1 VTALRKDLIREIKNS
16 KNRFLSIAI
25 LIALAVAFLSGLK
38 ATAPDMKNT
47 GDEYLDKQQLMD
59 IQVLSTLGLTKG
71 DIKALGAQDNIE
83 RAVGAYCIDA
93 WAGDLVAK
101 AYSIT
106 DGMNLLTVTSGRMP
120 ESPDECIVDKNL
132 LEKMKISVGD
142 SITIDPSDD
151 YEDCL
156 THKNFTIV
164 GTAVSP
170 YYISVERGSASI
182 GSGNVRAYV
191 YLPEGAFDLDYYT
204 VAYAKVKGAQELTA
218 FTDEYDDYIDDV
230 MDSLKDFGDRRAKLR
245 YDDII
250 DEAQGKI
257 DDAQKELDDKEK
269 EADEK
274 LSDAEQELKDA
285 RRKLDKGWREYRDG
299 KKELEESL
307 PKLCDAECELAD
319 ARQELIEGEQEY
331 QKGLDEY
338 NFGYAQYAENKR
350 KLDAAKAQLDAA
362 KQQLDAAKQI
372 PDQIAKLEGDI
383 TALEAQKKLL
393 DPNDQEYKAIEARIT
408 ELSAKKAALVSAS
421 MSDTEIAA
429 AQAKIDAGMAEYNA
443 GKQELDAA
451 KAQLDAAK
459 KKLDEGY
466 EELQDGKR
474 KYREGVEELQ
484 DGWKKYYEGIDELPK
499 AYKKLKDGEKEYA
512 DGLEEYEDA
521 KREAEEKIAD
531 AKKKLADARRKVAD
545 IETCKWYILSRGYNP
560 GYTGFGQDAD
570 RMANLASVFPVIFF
584 LVAALVCLTTMTRM
598 VEEQRTQ
605 IGLMKALGYGRWDI
619 SKKYLCYGLF
629 PSLAGS
635 LLGIIIGH
643 IVFPT
648 MIYVS
653 YQIMYEMPNI
663 RLSLYPGICIWATI
677 AAVACTTLSTLWAC
691 ISTLTDSP
699 ANLMRPKAP
708 KAGRRVL
715 LEKIPFIWK
724 KLSFTSKVTVRN
736 LFRYKK
742 RFFMSVIGIAGS
754 GALLVTAFGLND
766 SIIEK
771 QFGDIWQMDV
781 QAYVYEAMPL
791 ADMQELLGKNPANDD
806 FDSVMFCLDSQM
818 ECKNGGRSQ
827 SGVHLLGV
835 ESAGSMAGRINLHNG
850 GAPVTLD
857 DSGVVVTAKL
867 AETLSIKAG
876 DEINMR
882 TGGEDHLMRVIG
894 VADNYVYHYVYITAA
909 YYETVF
915 GKAMQ
920 YNGFMGNL
928 KDGLTDET
936 MDAMSTQL
944 LSDSRMYTVRTIGSI
959 YDSVWDSLS
968 ILNYVVLVLILGS
981 GMLTFVVMLNLT
993 NINIGERMR
1002 ELATLR
1008 VLGFYDK
1015 EMYAYIF
1022 RENNALSVIGAF
1034 VGLVFGKIMHLFVI
1048 RTCEVDM
1055 VMFVRSAKPLSY
1067 VYAFAL
1073 TIAFSLIVNLLMRP
1087 KVRAIDMV
1095 ESLKSAE

>member
-1 VTALRKDLIREIKNS
+1 MNALTLKNLLREIKRTFT
-16 KNRFLSIAI
+16 KFLSIFAI
-25 LIALAVAFLSGLK
+25 CALGVAFFAGIR
-38 ATAPDMKNT
+38 ATSPDMKEAGDRLYNT
-47 GDEYLDKQQLMD
+47 YNLSD
-59 IQVLSTLGLTKG
+59 ISVISTSGLT
-71 DIKALGAQDNIE
+71 ADNIRDLE
-83 RAVGAYCIDA
+83 SIEGIQAVRASLFVDAMARGTGEKEKNLRLYSMPIKLKSEYAPLIDLIPDY
-93 WAGDLVAK
+93 GIDTSPE
-101 AYSIT
+101 YE
-106 DGMNLLTVTSGRMP
+106 MNGVEIVSGRMP
-120 ESPDECIVDKNL
+120 LN
-132 LEKMKISVGD
+132 
-142 SITIDPSDD
+142 
-151 YEDCL
+151 
-156 THKNFTIV
+156 
-164 GTAVSP
+164 
-170 YYISVERGSASI
+170 
-182 GSGNVRAYV
+182 
-191 YLPEGAFDLDYYT
+191 
-204 VAYAKVKGAQELTA
+204 
-218 FTDEYDDYIDDV
+218 
-230 MDSLKDFGDRRAKLR
+230 
-245 YDDII
+245 
-250 DEAQGKI
+250 
-257 DDAQKELDDKEK
+257 
-269 EADEK
+269 
-274 LSDAEQELKDA
+274 
-285 RRKLDKGWREYRDG
+285 
-299 KKELEESL
+299 
-307 PKLCDAECELAD
+307 
-319 ARQELIEGEQEY
+319 
-331 QKGLDEY
+331 
-338 NFGYAQYAENKR
+338 
-350 KLDAAKAQLDAA
+350 
-362 KQQLDAAKQI
+362 
-372 PDQIAKLEGDI
+372 
-383 TALEAQKKLL
+383 
-393 DPNDQEYKAIEARIT
+393 
-408 ELSAKKAALVSAS
+408 
-421 MSDTEIAA
+421 DTEIALDNTLEGSLVK
-429 AQAKIDAGMAEYNA
+429 QLGDEITLTTAGGSVTLRVVGFIRSPMYISLFERGTSSIGNGTSDGFAYASGNA
-443 GKQELDAA
+443 ISSLGTKLPVMSLLNTYYTRADIVISGK
-451 KAQLDAAK
+451 
-459 KKLDEGY
+459 EG
-466 EELQDGKR
+466 LS
-474 KYREGVEELQ
+474 
-484 DGWKKYYEGIDELPK
+484 
-499 AYKKLKDGEKEYA
+499 AYSD
-512 DGLEEYEDA
+512 EYEALVNEVTD
-521 KREAEEKIAD
+521 R
-531 AKKKLADARRKVAD
+531 
-545 IETCKWYILSRGYNP
+545 IEDYASTQSGTWYIQGRSGNP
-560 GYTGFGQDAD
+560 GYSDYSENTD
-570 RMANLASVFPVIFF
+570 RIAAVGDVFPLIFF
-584 LVAALVCLTTMTRM
+584 IVAALVCLTTMTRM
-598 VEEQRTQ
+598 VEEQRIEMGT
-605 IGLMKALGYGRWDI
+605 MKALGYGGWQI
-619 SKKYLCYGLF
+619 AMKY
-629 PSLAGS
+629 A
-635 LLGIIIGH
+635 
-643 IVFPT
+643 
-648 MIYVS
+648 S
-653 YQIMYEMPNI
+653 YAM
-663 RLSLYPGICIWATI
+663 S
-677 AAVACTTLSTLWAC
+677 AC
-691 ISTLTDSP
+691 ISGGVVGAIIGFKLFPYVIMKGYSIMYYLGKLETPYRADIAFMAIAAMAVCTAAATFSACYASLKEVP
-699 ANLMRPKAP
+699 ATLMRPKAP

-766 SIIEK
+766 SIFGIIEK

-894 VADNYVYHYVYITAA
+894 IADNYVYHYVYITAA

-915 GKAMQ
+915 GKTMQ

-936 MDAMSTQL
+936 MDAMSSQL

-1015 EMYAYIF
+1015 EMYDYIF

-1073 TIAFSLIVNLLMRP
+1073 TIVFSLIVNLLMRP

>member
-1 VTALRKDLIREIKNS
+1 MNALTLKNLLREIKRTFT
-16 KNRFLSIAI
+16 KFLSIFAI
-25 LIALAVAFLSGLK
+25 CALGVAFFAGIR
-38 ATAPDMKNT
+38 ATSPDMKEAGDRLYNT
-47 GDEYLDKQQLMD
+47 YNLSD
-59 IQVLSTLGLTKG
+59 ISVISTSGLT
-71 DIKALGAQDNIE
+71 ADNIRDLE
-83 RAVGAYCIDA
+83 SIEGIRAVRASLFVDAMARGTGEKEKNLRLYSMPIKLKSEYAPLIDLIPDY
-93 WAGDLVAK
+93 GIDTSPE
-101 AYSIT
+101 YE
-106 DGMNLLTVTSGRMP
+106 MNGVEIVSGRMP
-120 ESPDECIVDKNL
+120 LNDTETALDYTLEGSLVKQLGDEITLTTSGGTVMLRVVGFIRSP
-132 LEKMKISVGD
+132 M
-142 SITIDPSDD
+142 
-151 YEDCL
+151 
-156 THKNFTIV
+156 
-164 GTAVSP
+164 
-170 YYISVERGSASI
+170 YISMFERGTSSI
-182 GSGNVRAYV
+182 GNGTSDGFAYASGNAISSLGTK
-191 YLPEGAFDLDYYT
+191 LPVMSLLNTYYT
-204 VAYAKVKGAQELTA
+204 RADIVISGKEGLSAYS
-218 FTDEYDDYIDDV
+218 DEY
-230 MDSLKDFGDRRAKLR
+230 
-245 YDDII
+245 
-250 DEAQGKI
+250 E
-257 DDAQKELDDKEK
+257 
-269 EADEK
+269 
-274 LSDAEQELKDA
+274 
-285 RRKLDKGWREYRDG
+285 
-299 KKELEESL
+299 
-307 PKLCDAECELAD
+307 
-319 ARQELIEGEQEY
+319 
-331 QKGLDEY
+331 
-338 NFGYAQYAENKR
+338 
-350 KLDAAKAQLDAA
+350 
-362 KQQLDAAKQI
+362 
-372 PDQIAKLEGDI
+372 
-383 TALEAQKKLL
+383 
-393 DPNDQEYKAIEARIT
+393 
-408 ELSAKKAALVSAS
+408 ALVNEVTDRIEDYAS
-421 MSDTEIAA
+421 TQSGT
-429 AQAKIDAGMAEYNA
+429 
-443 GKQELDAA
+443 
-451 KAQLDAAK
+451 
-459 KKLDEGY
+459 
-466 EELQDGKR
+466 
-474 KYREGVEELQ
+474 
-484 DGWKKYYEGIDELPK
+484 
-499 AYKKLKDGEKEYA
+499 
-512 DGLEEYEDA
+512 
-521 KREAEEKIAD
+521 
-531 AKKKLADARRKVAD
+531 
-545 IETCKWYILSRGYNP
+545 WYIQDRSGNP
-560 GYTGFGQDAD
+560 GYSDYSENTD
-570 RMANLASVFPVIFF
+570 RIAAVGDVFPLIFF
-584 LVAALVCLTTMTRM
+584 IVAALVCLTTMTRM
-598 VEEQRTQ
+598 VEEQRIEMGT
-605 IGLMKALGYGRWDI
+605 MKALGYGGWQI
-619 SKKYLCYGLF
+619 AMKY
-629 PSLAGS
+629 
-635 LLGIIIGH
+635 
-643 IVFPT
+643 
-648 MIYVS
+648 
-653 YQIMYEMPNI
+653 
-663 RLSLYPGICIWATI
+663 
-677 AAVACTTLSTLWAC
+677 AVYAMSAC
-691 ISTLTDSP
+691 ISGGVVGAIIGFKLFPYVIMKGYSIMYYLGKLETPYRADIAFMAIAAMAVCTAAATFSACYASLKEVP
-699 ANLMRPKAP
+699 ATLMRPKAP

-766 SIIEK
+766 SIFGIIEK

-835 ESAGSMAGRINLHNG
+835 ESAESMAGRINLHNG

-915 GKAMQ
+915 GKAML

-944 LSDSRMYTVRTIGSI
+944 LSDSRMYTVRTIESI
-959 YDSVWDSLS
+959 YASVWDSLS

-1034 VGLVFGKIMHLFVI
+1034 VGLLFGKIMHLFVI

>member
-1 VTALRKDLIREIKNS
+1 MNALTLKNLLREIKRTFT
-16 KNRFLSIAI
+16 KFLSIFAI
-25 LIALAVAFLSGLK
+25 CALGVAFFAGIR
-38 ATAPDMKNT
+38 ATSPDMKEAGDRLYNT
-47 GDEYLDKQQLMD
+47 YNLSD
-59 IQVLSTLGLTKG
+59 ISVISTSGLT
-71 DIKALGAQDNIE
+71 ADNIRDLE
-83 RAVGAYCIDA
+83 SIEGIRAVRASLFVDAMARGTGEKEKNLRLYSMPIKLKSEYAPLIDLIPDY
-93 WAGDLVAK
+93 GIDTSPE
-101 AYSIT
+101 YE
-106 DGMNLLTVTSGRMP
+106 MNGVEIVSGRMP
-120 ESPDECIVDKNL
+120 LNDTETALDYTLEGSLVKQLGDEITLTTSGGTVTLRVVGFIRSP
-132 LEKMKISVGD
+132 M
-142 SITIDPSDD
+142 
-151 YEDCL
+151 
-156 THKNFTIV
+156 
-164 GTAVSP
+164 
-170 YYISVERGSASI
+170 YISMFERGTSSI
-182 GSGNVRAYV
+182 GNGTSDGFAYASGNAISSLGTK
-191 YLPEGAFDLDYYT
+191 LPVMSLLNTYYT
-204 VAYAKVKGAQELTA
+204 RADIVISGKEGLSAYS
-218 FTDEYDDYIDDV
+218 DEY
-230 MDSLKDFGDRRAKLR
+230 
-245 YDDII
+245 
-250 DEAQGKI
+250 E
-257 DDAQKELDDKEK
+257 
-269 EADEK
+269 
-274 LSDAEQELKDA
+274 
-285 RRKLDKGWREYRDG
+285 
-299 KKELEESL
+299 
-307 PKLCDAECELAD
+307 
-319 ARQELIEGEQEY
+319 
-331 QKGLDEY
+331 
-338 NFGYAQYAENKR
+338 
-350 KLDAAKAQLDAA
+350 
-362 KQQLDAAKQI
+362 
-372 PDQIAKLEGDI
+372 
-383 TALEAQKKLL
+383 
-393 DPNDQEYKAIEARIT
+393 
-408 ELSAKKAALVSAS
+408 ALVNEVTDRIEDYAS
-421 MSDTEIAA
+421 TQSGT
-429 AQAKIDAGMAEYNA
+429 
-443 GKQELDAA
+443 
-451 KAQLDAAK
+451 
-459 KKLDEGY
+459 
-466 EELQDGKR
+466 
-474 KYREGVEELQ
+474 
-484 DGWKKYYEGIDELPK
+484 
-499 AYKKLKDGEKEYA
+499 
-512 DGLEEYEDA
+512 
-521 KREAEEKIAD
+521 
-531 AKKKLADARRKVAD
+531 
-545 IETCKWYILSRGYNP
+545 WYIQDRSGNP
-560 GYTGFGQDAD
+560 GYSDYSENTD
-570 RMANLASVFPVIFF
+570 RIAAVGDVFPLIFF
-584 LVAALVCLTTMTRM
+584 IVVALVCLTTMTRM
-598 VEEQRTQ
+598 VEEQRIEMGT
-605 IGLMKALGYGRWDI
+605 MKALGYGGWQI
-619 SKKYLCYGLF
+619 AMKY
-629 PSLAGS
+629 
-635 LLGIIIGH
+635 
-643 IVFPT
+643 
-648 MIYVS
+648 
-653 YQIMYEMPNI
+653 
-663 RLSLYPGICIWATI
+663 
-677 AAVACTTLSTLWAC
+677 AVYAMSAC
-691 ISTLTDSP
+691 ISGGVVGAIIGFKLFPYVIMKAYSIMYYLGKLETPYRADIAFMAIAAMAVCTAAATFSACYASLKEVP
-699 ANLMRPKAP
+699 ATLMRPKAP

-766 SIIEK
+766 SIFGIIEK

-835 ESAGSMAGRINLHNG
+835 ESAGSMAGRVSLHNG
-850 GAPVTLD
+850 GTPVTLD

-920 YNGFMGNL
+920 YNGLMGNL

-944 LSDSRMYTVRTIGSI
+944 LSDSRMYTVRTIESI
-959 YDSVWDSLS
+959 YASVWDSLS

-1034 VGLVFGKIMHLFVI
+1034 VGLLFGKIMHLFVI

-1073 TIAFSLIVNLLMRP
+1073 TIVFSLIVNLLMRP

>member
-1 VTALRKDLIREIKNS
+1 MNALTLKNLLREIKRTFT
-16 KNRFLSIAI
+16 KFLSIFAI
-25 LIALAVAFLSGLK
+25 CALGVAFFAGIR
-38 ATAPDMKNT
+38 ATSPDMKEAGDRLYNT
-47 GDEYLDKQQLMD
+47 YNLSD
-59 IQVLSTLGLTKG
+59 ISVISTSGLT
-71 DIKALGAQDNIE
+71 ADNIRDLE
-83 RAVGAYCIDA
+83 SIEGIQAVRASLFVDAMARGTGEKEKNLRLYSMPIKLKSEYAPLIDLIPDY
-93 WAGDLVAK
+93 GIDTSPE
-101 AYSIT
+101 YE
-106 DGMNLLTVTSGRMP
+106 MNGVEIVSGRMP
-120 ESPDECIVDKNL
+120 LN
-132 LEKMKISVGD
+132 
-142 SITIDPSDD
+142 
-151 YEDCL
+151 
-156 THKNFTIV
+156 
-164 GTAVSP
+164 
-170 YYISVERGSASI
+170 
-182 GSGNVRAYV
+182 
-191 YLPEGAFDLDYYT
+191 
-204 VAYAKVKGAQELTA
+204 
-218 FTDEYDDYIDDV
+218 
-230 MDSLKDFGDRRAKLR
+230 
-245 YDDII
+245 
-250 DEAQGKI
+250 
-257 DDAQKELDDKEK
+257 
-269 EADEK
+269 
-274 LSDAEQELKDA
+274 
-285 RRKLDKGWREYRDG
+285 
-299 KKELEESL
+299 
-307 PKLCDAECELAD
+307 
-319 ARQELIEGEQEY
+319 
-331 QKGLDEY
+331 
-338 NFGYAQYAENKR
+338 
-350 KLDAAKAQLDAA
+350 
-362 KQQLDAAKQI
+362 
-372 PDQIAKLEGDI
+372 
-383 TALEAQKKLL
+383 
-393 DPNDQEYKAIEARIT
+393 
-408 ELSAKKAALVSAS
+408 
-421 MSDTEIAA
+421 DTEIALDNTLEGSLVK
-429 AQAKIDAGMAEYNA
+429 QLGDEITLTTAGGSVTLRVVGFIRSPMYISLFERGTSSIGNGTSDGFAYASGNA
-443 GKQELDAA
+443 ISSLGTKLPVMSLLNTYYTRADIVISGK
-451 KAQLDAAK
+451 
-459 KKLDEGY
+459 EG
-466 EELQDGKR
+466 LS
-474 KYREGVEELQ
+474 
-484 DGWKKYYEGIDELPK
+484 
-499 AYKKLKDGEKEYA
+499 AYSD
-512 DGLEEYEDA
+512 EYEALVNEVTD
-521 KREAEEKIAD
+521 R
-531 AKKKLADARRKVAD
+531 
-545 IETCKWYILSRGYNP
+545 IEDYASTQSGTWYIQDRSGNP
-560 GYTGFGQDAD
+560 GYSDYSENTD
-570 RMANLASVFPVIFF
+570 RIAAVGDVFPLIFF
-584 LVAALVCLTTMTRM
+584 IVAALVCLTTMTRM
-598 VEEQRTQ
+598 VEEQRIEMGT
-605 IGLMKALGYGRWDI
+605 MKALGYGGWQI
-619 SKKYLCYGLF
+619 AMKY
-629 PSLAGS
+629 
-635 LLGIIIGH
+635 
-643 IVFPT
+643 
-648 MIYVS
+648 
-653 YQIMYEMPNI
+653 
-663 RLSLYPGICIWATI
+663 
-677 AAVACTTLSTLWAC
+677 AAYAMSAC
-691 ISTLTDSP
+691 ISGGVVGAIIGFKLFPYVIMKGYSIMYYLGKLETPYRADIAFMAIAAMAVCTAAATFSACYASLKEVP
-699 ANLMRPKAP
+699 ATLMRPKAP

-766 SIIEK
+766 SIFGIIEK

-835 ESAGSMAGRINLHNG
+835 ESAGSMAGRITLHNG

-944 LSDSRMYTVRTIGSI
+944 LSDSRMYTVRTIESI
-959 YDSVWDSLS
+959 YASVWDSLS

-1015 EMYAYIF
+1015 EMYDYIF

-1073 TIAFSLIVNLLMRP
+1073 TIVFSLIVNLLMRP

>member
-1 VTALRKDLIREIKNS
+1 MNALTLKNLLREIKRTFT
-16 KNRFLSIAI
+16 KFLSIFAI
-25 LIALAVAFLSGLK
+25 CALGVAFFAGIR
-38 ATAPDMKNT
+38 ATSPDMKEAGDRLYNT
-47 GDEYLDKQQLMD
+47 YNLSD
-59 IQVLSTLGLTKG
+59 ISVISTSGLT
-71 DIKALGAQDNIE
+71 ADNIRDLE
-83 RAVGAYCIDA
+83 SIEGIQAVRASLFVDAMARGTGEKEKNLRLYSMPIKLKSEYAPLIDLIPDY
-93 WAGDLVAK
+93 GIDTSPE
-101 AYSIT
+101 YE
-106 DGMNLLTVTSGRMP
+106 MNGVEIVSGRMP
-120 ESPDECIVDKNL
+120 LNDTETALDYTLEGSLVKQLGDEITLTTSGGTVTLRVVGFIRSP
-132 LEKMKISVGD
+132 M
-142 SITIDPSDD
+142 
-151 YEDCL
+151 
-156 THKNFTIV
+156 
-164 GTAVSP
+164 
-170 YYISVERGSASI
+170 YISMFERGTSSI
-182 GSGNVRAYV
+182 GNGTSDGFAYASGNAISSLGTK
-191 YLPEGAFDLDYYT
+191 LPVMSLLNTYYT
-204 VAYAKVKGAQELTA
+204 RADIVISGKEGLSAYS
-218 FTDEYDDYIDDV
+218 DEY
-230 MDSLKDFGDRRAKLR
+230 
-245 YDDII
+245 
-250 DEAQGKI
+250 E
-257 DDAQKELDDKEK
+257 
-269 EADEK
+269 
-274 LSDAEQELKDA
+274 
-285 RRKLDKGWREYRDG
+285 
-299 KKELEESL
+299 
-307 PKLCDAECELAD
+307 
-319 ARQELIEGEQEY
+319 
-331 QKGLDEY
+331 
-338 NFGYAQYAENKR
+338 
-350 KLDAAKAQLDAA
+350 
-362 KQQLDAAKQI
+362 
-372 PDQIAKLEGDI
+372 
-383 TALEAQKKLL
+383 
-393 DPNDQEYKAIEARIT
+393 
-408 ELSAKKAALVSAS
+408 ALVNEVTDRIEDYAS
-421 MSDTEIAA
+421 TQSGT
-429 AQAKIDAGMAEYNA
+429 
-443 GKQELDAA
+443 
-451 KAQLDAAK
+451 
-459 KKLDEGY
+459 
-466 EELQDGKR
+466 
-474 KYREGVEELQ
+474 
-484 DGWKKYYEGIDELPK
+484 
-499 AYKKLKDGEKEYA
+499 
-512 DGLEEYEDA
+512 
-521 KREAEEKIAD
+521 
-531 AKKKLADARRKVAD
+531 
-545 IETCKWYILSRGYNP
+545 WYIQDRSGNP
-560 GYTGFGQDAD
+560 GYSDYSENTD
-570 RMANLASVFPVIFF
+570 RIAAVGDVFPLIFF
-584 LVAALVCLTTMTRM
+584 IVAALVCLTTMTRM
-598 VEEQRTQ
+598 VEEQRIEMGT
-605 IGLMKALGYGRWDI
+605 MKALGYGGWQI
-619 SKKYLCYGLF
+619 AMKY
-629 PSLAGS
+629 
-635 LLGIIIGH
+635 
-643 IVFPT
+643 
-648 MIYVS
+648 
-653 YQIMYEMPNI
+653 
-663 RLSLYPGICIWATI
+663 
-677 AAVACTTLSTLWAC
+677 AVYAMSAC
-691 ISTLTDSP
+691 ISGGVVGAIIGFKLFPYVIMKGYSIMYYLGKLETPYRADIAFMAIAAMAVCTAAATFSACYASLKEVP
-699 ANLMRPKAP
+699 ATLMRPKAP

-766 SIIEK
+766 SIFGIIEK

-835 ESAGSMAGRINLHNG
+835 ESAESMAGRVSLHNG
-850 GAPVTLD
+850 GTPVTLD

-867 AETLSIKAG
+867 AETLSIKVG

-959 YDSVWDSLS
+959 YASVWDSLS

-1015 EMYAYIF
+1015 EMYDYIF

-1034 VGLVFGKIMHLFVI
+1034 VGLLFGKIMHLFVI

-1073 TIAFSLIVNLLMRP
+1073 TIVFSLIVNLLMRP

>member
-1 VTALRKDLIREIKNS
+1 MNALTLKNLLREIKRTFT
-16 KNRFLSIAI
+16 KFLSIFAI
-25 LIALAVAFLSGLK
+25 CALGVAFFAGIR
-38 ATAPDMKNT
+38 ATSPDMKEAGDRLYNT
-47 GDEYLDKQQLMD
+47 YNLSD
-59 IQVLSTLGLTKG
+59 ISVISTSGLT
-71 DIKALGAQDNIE
+71 ADNIRDLE
-83 RAVGAYCIDA
+83 SIEGIRAVRASLFVDAMARGTGEKEKNLRLYSMPIKLKSEYAPLIDLIPDY
-93 WAGDLVAK
+93 GIDTSPE
-101 AYSIT
+101 YE
-106 DGMNLLTVTSGRMP
+106 MNGVEIVSGRMP
-120 ESPDECIVDKNL
+120 LNDTETALDYTLEGSLVKQLGDEITLTTSGGTVMLRVVGFIRSP
-132 LEKMKISVGD
+132 M
-142 SITIDPSDD
+142 
-151 YEDCL
+151 
-156 THKNFTIV
+156 
-164 GTAVSP
+164 
-170 YYISVERGSASI
+170 YISMFERGTSSI
-182 GSGNVRAYV
+182 GNGTSDGFAYASGNAISSLGTK
-191 YLPEGAFDLDYYT
+191 LPVMSLLNTYYT
-204 VAYAKVKGAQELTA
+204 RADIVISGKEGLSAYS
-218 FTDEYDDYIDDV
+218 DEY
-230 MDSLKDFGDRRAKLR
+230 
-245 YDDII
+245 
-250 DEAQGKI
+250 E
-257 DDAQKELDDKEK
+257 
-269 EADEK
+269 
-274 LSDAEQELKDA
+274 
-285 RRKLDKGWREYRDG
+285 
-299 KKELEESL
+299 
-307 PKLCDAECELAD
+307 
-319 ARQELIEGEQEY
+319 
-331 QKGLDEY
+331 
-338 NFGYAQYAENKR
+338 
-350 KLDAAKAQLDAA
+350 
-362 KQQLDAAKQI
+362 
-372 PDQIAKLEGDI
+372 
-383 TALEAQKKLL
+383 
-393 DPNDQEYKAIEARIT
+393 
-408 ELSAKKAALVSAS
+408 ALVNEVTDRIEDYAS
-421 MSDTEIAA
+421 TQSGT
-429 AQAKIDAGMAEYNA
+429 
-443 GKQELDAA
+443 
-451 KAQLDAAK
+451 
-459 KKLDEGY
+459 
-466 EELQDGKR
+466 
-474 KYREGVEELQ
+474 
-484 DGWKKYYEGIDELPK
+484 
-499 AYKKLKDGEKEYA
+499 
-512 DGLEEYEDA
+512 
-521 KREAEEKIAD
+521 
-531 AKKKLADARRKVAD
+531 
-545 IETCKWYILSRGYNP
+545 WYIQDRSGNP
-560 GYTGFGQDAD
+560 GYSDYSENTD
-570 RMANLASVFPVIFF
+570 RIAAVGDVFPLIFF
-584 LVAALVCLTTMTRM
+584 IVAALVCLTTMTRM
-598 VEEQRTQ
+598 VEEQRIEMGT
-605 IGLMKALGYGRWDI
+605 MKALGYGGWQI
-619 SKKYLCYGLF
+619 AMKY
-629 PSLAGS
+629 
-635 LLGIIIGH
+635 
-643 IVFPT
+643 
-648 MIYVS
+648 
-653 YQIMYEMPNI
+653 
-663 RLSLYPGICIWATI
+663 
-677 AAVACTTLSTLWAC
+677 AVYAMSAC
-691 ISTLTDSP
+691 ISGGVVGAIIGFKLFPYVIMKGYSIMYYLGKLETPYRADIAFMAIAAMAVCTAAATFSACYASLKEVP
-699 ANLMRPKAP
+699 ATLMRPKAP

-766 SIIEK
+766 SIFGIIEK

-835 ESAGSMAGRINLHNG
+835 ESAGSMAGRVSLHNG
-850 GAPVTLD
+850 GTPVTLD

-915 GKAMQ
+915 GKAML

-944 LSDSRMYTVRTIGSI
+944 LSDSRMYTVRTIESI
-959 YDSVWDSLS
+959 YASVWDSLS

>member
-1 VTALRKDLIREIKNS
+1 MNALTLKNLLREIKRTFT
-16 KNRFLSIAI
+16 KFLSIFAI
-25 LIALAVAFLSGLK
+25 CALGVAFFAGIR
-38 ATAPDMKNT
+38 ATSPDMKEAGDRLYNT
-47 GDEYLDKQQLMD
+47 YNLSD
-59 IQVLSTLGLTKG
+59 ISVISTSGLT
-71 DIKALGAQDNIE
+71 ADNIRDLE
-83 RAVGAYCIDA
+83 SIEGIQAVRASLFVDAMARGTGEKEKNLRLYSMPINLKSEYAPLIDLIPDY
-93 WAGDLVAK
+93 GIDTSPE
-101 AYSIT
+101 YE
-106 DGMNLLTVTSGRMP
+106 MNGVEIVSGRMP
-120 ESPDECIVDKNL
+120 LN
-132 LEKMKISVGD
+132 
-142 SITIDPSDD
+142 
-151 YEDCL
+151 
-156 THKNFTIV
+156 
-164 GTAVSP
+164 
-170 YYISVERGSASI
+170 
-182 GSGNVRAYV
+182 
-191 YLPEGAFDLDYYT
+191 
-204 VAYAKVKGAQELTA
+204 
-218 FTDEYDDYIDDV
+218 
-230 MDSLKDFGDRRAKLR
+230 
-245 YDDII
+245 
-250 DEAQGKI
+250 
-257 DDAQKELDDKEK
+257 
-269 EADEK
+269 
-274 LSDAEQELKDA
+274 
-285 RRKLDKGWREYRDG
+285 
-299 KKELEESL
+299 
-307 PKLCDAECELAD
+307 
-319 ARQELIEGEQEY
+319 
-331 QKGLDEY
+331 
-338 NFGYAQYAENKR
+338 
-350 KLDAAKAQLDAA
+350 
-362 KQQLDAAKQI
+362 
-372 PDQIAKLEGDI
+372 
-383 TALEAQKKLL
+383 
-393 DPNDQEYKAIEARIT
+393 
-408 ELSAKKAALVSAS
+408 
-421 MSDTEIAA
+421 DTEIALDNTLEGSLVKQLGDEITLTTSGGTVTLRVVGFIRSPMYISMFERGTSSIGNGTSDGFA
-429 AQAKIDAGMAEYNA
+429 YASGNA
-443 GKQELDAA
+443 ISSLGTKLPVMSLLNTYYTRADIVISGK
-451 KAQLDAAK
+451 
-459 KKLDEGY
+459 EGSS
-466 EELQDGKR
+466 
-474 KYREGVEELQ
+474 
-484 DGWKKYYEGIDELPK
+484 
-499 AYKKLKDGEKEYA
+499 AYSD
-512 DGLEEYEDA
+512 EYEALVNEVTD
-521 KREAEEKIAD
+521 R
-531 AKKKLADARRKVAD
+531 
-545 IETCKWYILSRGYNP
+545 IEDYASTQSGTWYIQDRSGNP
-560 GYTGFGQDAD
+560 GYSDYSENTD
-570 RMANLASVFPVIFF
+570 RIAAVGDVFPLIFF
-584 LVAALVCLTTMTRM
+584 IVAALVCLTTMTRM
-598 VEEQRTQ
+598 VEEQRIEMGT
-605 IGLMKALGYGRWDI
+605 MKALGYGGWQI
-619 SKKYLCYGLF
+619 AMKY
-629 PSLAGS
+629 
-635 LLGIIIGH
+635 
-643 IVFPT
+643 
-648 MIYVS
+648 
-653 YQIMYEMPNI
+653 
-663 RLSLYPGICIWATI
+663 
-677 AAVACTTLSTLWAC
+677 AVYAMSAC
-691 ISTLTDSP
+691 ISGGVVGAIIGFKLFPYVIMKGYSIMYYLGKLETPYRADIAFMAIAAMAVCTAAATFSACYASLKEVP
-699 ANLMRPKAP
+699 ATLMRPKAP

-715 LEKIPFIWK
+715 LEKMPFIWK

-766 SIIEK
+766 SIFGIIEK

-867 AETLSIKAG
+867 AETLSIKIG
-876 DEINMR
+876 DGINMR

-959 YDSVWDSLS
+959 YASVWDSLS

-1015 EMYAYIF
+1015 EMYDYIF

>member
-1 VTALRKDLIREIKNS
+1 MNALTLKNLLREIKRTFT
-16 KNRFLSIAI
+16 KFLSIFAI
-25 LIALAVAFLSGLK
+25 CALGVAFFAGIR
-38 ATAPDMKNT
+38 ATSPDMKEAGDRLYNT
-47 GDEYLDKQQLMD
+47 YNLSD
-59 IQVLSTLGLTKG
+59 ISVISTSGLT
-71 DIKALGAQDNIE
+71 ADNIRDLE
-83 RAVGAYCIDA
+83 SIEGIQAVRASLFVDAMARGTGEKEKNLRLYSMPIKLKSEYAPLIDLIPDY
-93 WAGDLVAK
+93 GIDTSPE
-101 AYSIT
+101 YE
-106 DGMNLLTVTSGRMP
+106 MNGVEIVSGRMP
-120 ESPDECIVDKNL
+120 LN
-132 LEKMKISVGD
+132 
-142 SITIDPSDD
+142 
-151 YEDCL
+151 
-156 THKNFTIV
+156 
-164 GTAVSP
+164 
-170 YYISVERGSASI
+170 
-182 GSGNVRAYV
+182 
-191 YLPEGAFDLDYYT
+191 
-204 VAYAKVKGAQELTA
+204 
-218 FTDEYDDYIDDV
+218 
-230 MDSLKDFGDRRAKLR
+230 
-245 YDDII
+245 
-250 DEAQGKI
+250 
-257 DDAQKELDDKEK
+257 
-269 EADEK
+269 
-274 LSDAEQELKDA
+274 
-285 RRKLDKGWREYRDG
+285 
-299 KKELEESL
+299 
-307 PKLCDAECELAD
+307 
-319 ARQELIEGEQEY
+319 
-331 QKGLDEY
+331 
-338 NFGYAQYAENKR
+338 
-350 KLDAAKAQLDAA
+350 
-362 KQQLDAAKQI
+362 
-372 PDQIAKLEGDI
+372 
-383 TALEAQKKLL
+383 
-393 DPNDQEYKAIEARIT
+393 
-408 ELSAKKAALVSAS
+408 
-421 MSDTEIAA
+421 DTEIALDNTLEGSLVKQLGDEITLTTSGGTVTLRVVGFIRSPMYISMFERGTSSIGNGTSDGFA
-429 AQAKIDAGMAEYNA
+429 YASGNA
-443 GKQELDAA
+443 ISSLGTKLPVMSLLNTYYTRADIVIFGK
-451 KAQLDAAK
+451 
-459 KKLDEGY
+459 EG
-466 EELQDGKR
+466 LS
-474 KYREGVEELQ
+474 
-484 DGWKKYYEGIDELPK
+484 
-499 AYKKLKDGEKEYA
+499 AYSD
-512 DGLEEYEDA
+512 EYEALVNEVTD
-521 KREAEEKIAD
+521 R
-531 AKKKLADARRKVAD
+531 
-545 IETCKWYILSRGYNP
+545 IEDYASTQSGTWYIQDRSGNP
-560 GYTGFGQDAD
+560 GYSDYSENTD
-570 RMANLASVFPVIFF
+570 RIAAVGDVFPLIFF
-584 LVAALVCLTTMTRM
+584 IVAALVCLTTMTRM
-598 VEEQRTQ
+598 VEEQRIEMGT
-605 IGLMKALGYGRWDI
+605 MKALGYGGWQI
-619 SKKYLCYGLF
+619 AMKY
-629 PSLAGS
+629 
-635 LLGIIIGH
+635 
-643 IVFPT
+643 
-648 MIYVS
+648 
-653 YQIMYEMPNI
+653 
-663 RLSLYPGICIWATI
+663 
-677 AAVACTTLSTLWAC
+677 AVYAMSAC
-691 ISTLTDSP
+691 ISGGVVGAIIGFKLFPYVIMKGYSIMYYLGKLETPYRADIAFMAIAAMAVCTAAATFSACYASLKEVP
-699 ANLMRPKAP
+699 ATLMRPKAP

-766 SIIEK
+766 SIFGIIEK

-791 ADMQELLGKNPANDD
+791 GDMQELLGKNPANDD

-835 ESAGSMAGRINLHNG
+835 ESAGSMAGRVSLHNG
-850 GAPVTLD
+850 GTPVTLD

-928 KDGLTDET
+928 KEGLTDET
-936 MDAMSTQL
+936 MDAMSSQL
-944 LSDSRMYTVRTIGSI
+944 LSDSRMYTVRTIESI

>member
-1 VTALRKDLIREIKNS
+1 MNALTLKNLLREIKRTFT
-16 KNRFLSIAI
+16 KFLSIFAI
-25 LIALAVAFLSGLK
+25 CALGVAFFAGIR
-38 ATAPDMKNT
+38 ATSPDMKEAGDRLYNT
-47 GDEYLDKQQLMD
+47 YNLSD
-59 IQVLSTLGLTKG
+59 ISVISTSGLT
-71 DIKALGAQDNIE
+71 ADNIRDLE
-83 RAVGAYCIDA
+83 SIEGIQAVRASLFVDAMARGTGEKEKNLRLYSMPIKLKSEYAPLIDLIPDY
-93 WAGDLVAK
+93 GIDTSPE
-101 AYSIT
+101 Y
-106 DGMNLLTVTSGRMP
+106 DMNGVEIVSGRMP
-120 ESPDECIVDKNL
+120 LN
-132 LEKMKISVGD
+132 
-142 SITIDPSDD
+142 
-151 YEDCL
+151 
-156 THKNFTIV
+156 
-164 GTAVSP
+164 
-170 YYISVERGSASI
+170 
-182 GSGNVRAYV
+182 
-191 YLPEGAFDLDYYT
+191 
-204 VAYAKVKGAQELTA
+204 
-218 FTDEYDDYIDDV
+218 
-230 MDSLKDFGDRRAKLR
+230 
-245 YDDII
+245 
-250 DEAQGKI
+250 
-257 DDAQKELDDKEK
+257 
-269 EADEK
+269 
-274 LSDAEQELKDA
+274 
-285 RRKLDKGWREYRDG
+285 
-299 KKELEESL
+299 
-307 PKLCDAECELAD
+307 
-319 ARQELIEGEQEY
+319 
-331 QKGLDEY
+331 
-338 NFGYAQYAENKR
+338 
-350 KLDAAKAQLDAA
+350 
-362 KQQLDAAKQI
+362 
-372 PDQIAKLEGDI
+372 
-383 TALEAQKKLL
+383 
-393 DPNDQEYKAIEARIT
+393 
-408 ELSAKKAALVSAS
+408 
-421 MSDTEIAA
+421 DTEIALDNTLEGSLVK
-429 AQAKIDAGMAEYNA
+429 QLGDEITLTTAGGSVTLRVVGFIRSPMYISLFERGTSSIGNGTSDGFAYASGNA
-443 GKQELDAA
+443 ISSLGTKLPVMSLLNTYYTRADIVISGK
-451 KAQLDAAK
+451 
-459 KKLDEGY
+459 EG
-466 EELQDGKR
+466 LS
-474 KYREGVEELQ
+474 
-484 DGWKKYYEGIDELPK
+484 
-499 AYKKLKDGEKEYA
+499 AYSD
-512 DGLEEYEDA
+512 EYEALVNEVTD
-521 KREAEEKIAD
+521 R
-531 AKKKLADARRKVAD
+531 
-545 IETCKWYILSRGYNP
+545 IEDYASTQSGTWYIQDRSGNP
-560 GYTGFGQDAD
+560 GYSDYSENTD
-570 RMANLASVFPVIFF
+570 RIAAVGDVFPLIFF
-584 LVAALVCLTTMTRM
+584 IVAALVCLTTMTRM
-598 VEEQRTQ
+598 VEEQRIEMGT
-605 IGLMKALGYGRWDI
+605 MKALGYGGWQI
-619 SKKYLCYGLF
+619 AMKY
-629 PSLAGS
+629 
-635 LLGIIIGH
+635 
-643 IVFPT
+643 
-648 MIYVS
+648 
-653 YQIMYEMPNI
+653 
-663 RLSLYPGICIWATI
+663 
-677 AAVACTTLSTLWAC
+677 AVYAMSAC
-691 ISTLTDSP
+691 ISGGVVGAIIGFKLFPYVIMKGYSIMYYLGKLETPYRADIAFMAIAAMAVCTAAATFSACYASLREVP
-699 ANLMRPKAP
+699 ATLMRPKAP

-766 SIIEK
+766 SIFGIIEK

-959 YDSVWDSLS
+959 YASVWDSLS

-1015 EMYAYIF
+1015 EMYDYIF

-1034 VGLVFGKIMHLFVI
+1034 VGLLFGKIMHLFVI

-1073 TIAFSLIVNLLMRP
+1073 TIVFSLIVNLLMRP

>member
-1 VTALRKDLIREIKNS
+1 MNALTLKNLLREIKRTFT
-16 KNRFLSIAI
+16 KFLSIFAI
-25 LIALAVAFLSGLK
+25 CALGVAFFAGIR
-38 ATAPDMKNT
+38 ATSPDMKEAGDRLYNT
-47 GDEYLDKQQLMD
+47 YNLSD
-59 IQVLSTLGLTKG
+59 ISVISTSGLT
-71 DIKALGAQDNIE
+71 ADNIRDLE
-83 RAVGAYCIDA
+83 SIEGIQAVRASLFVDAMARGTGEKEKNLRLYSMPIKLKSEYAPLIDLIPDY
-93 WAGDLVAK
+93 GIDTSPE
-101 AYSIT
+101 YE
-106 DGMNLLTVTSGRMP
+106 MNGVEIVSGRMP
-120 ESPDECIVDKNL
+120 LNDTETALDYTLEGSLVKQLGDEITLTTSGGTVTLRVVGFIRSP
-132 LEKMKISVGD
+132 M
-142 SITIDPSDD
+142 
-151 YEDCL
+151 
-156 THKNFTIV
+156 
-164 GTAVSP
+164 
-170 YYISVERGSASI
+170 YISMFERGTSSI
-182 GSGNVRAYV
+182 GNGTSDGFAYASGNAISSLGTK
-191 YLPEGAFDLDYYT
+191 LPVMSLLNTYYT
-204 VAYAKVKGAQELTA
+204 RADIVISGKERLSAYS
-218 FTDEYDDYIDDV
+218 DEY
-230 MDSLKDFGDRRAKLR
+230 
-245 YDDII
+245 
-250 DEAQGKI
+250 E
-257 DDAQKELDDKEK
+257 
-269 EADEK
+269 
-274 LSDAEQELKDA
+274 
-285 RRKLDKGWREYRDG
+285 
-299 KKELEESL
+299 
-307 PKLCDAECELAD
+307 
-319 ARQELIEGEQEY
+319 
-331 QKGLDEY
+331 
-338 NFGYAQYAENKR
+338 
-350 KLDAAKAQLDAA
+350 
-362 KQQLDAAKQI
+362 
-372 PDQIAKLEGDI
+372 
-383 TALEAQKKLL
+383 
-393 DPNDQEYKAIEARIT
+393 
-408 ELSAKKAALVSAS
+408 ALVNEVTDRIEDYAS
-421 MSDTEIAA
+421 TQSGT
-429 AQAKIDAGMAEYNA
+429 
-443 GKQELDAA
+443 
-451 KAQLDAAK
+451 
-459 KKLDEGY
+459 
-466 EELQDGKR
+466 
-474 KYREGVEELQ
+474 
-484 DGWKKYYEGIDELPK
+484 
-499 AYKKLKDGEKEYA
+499 
-512 DGLEEYEDA
+512 
-521 KREAEEKIAD
+521 
-531 AKKKLADARRKVAD
+531 
-545 IETCKWYILSRGYNP
+545 WYIQDRSGNP
-560 GYTGFGQDAD
+560 GYSDYSENTD
-570 RMANLASVFPVIFF
+570 RIAAVGDVFPLIFF
-584 LVAALVCLTTMTRM
+584 IVAALVCLTTMTRM
-598 VEEQRTQ
+598 VEEQRIEMGT
-605 IGLMKALGYGRWDI
+605 MKALGYGGWQI
-619 SKKYLCYGLF
+619 AMKY
-629 PSLAGS
+629 
-635 LLGIIIGH
+635 
-643 IVFPT
+643 
-648 MIYVS
+648 
-653 YQIMYEMPNI
+653 
-663 RLSLYPGICIWATI
+663 
-677 AAVACTTLSTLWAC
+677 AVYAMSAC
-691 ISTLTDSP
+691 ISGGVVGAIIGFKLFPYVIMKGYSIMYYLGKLETPYRADIAFMAIAAMAVCTAAATFSACYASLKEVP
-699 ANLMRPKAP
+699 ATLMRPKAP

-766 SIIEK
+766 SIFGIIEK

-867 AETLSIKAG
+867 AETLSIKVG

-882 TGGEDHLMRVIG
+882 TGGEDHFMRVIG

-959 YDSVWDSLS
+959 YASVWDSLS

>member
-1 VTALRKDLIREIKNS
+1 MNALTLKNLLREIKRTFT
-16 KNRFLSIAI
+16 KFLSIFAI
-25 LIALAVAFLSGLK
+25 CALGVAFFAGIR
-38 ATAPDMKNT
+38 ATSPDMKEAGDRLYNT
-47 GDEYLDKQQLMD
+47 YNLSD
-59 IQVLSTLGLTKG
+59 ISVISTSGLT
-71 DIKALGAQDNIE
+71 ADNIRDLE
-83 RAVGAYCIDA
+83 SIEGIQAVRASLFVDAMARGTGEKEKNLRLYSMPIKLKSEYAPLIDLIPDY
-93 WAGDLVAK
+93 GIDTSPE
-101 AYSIT
+101 YE
-106 DGMNLLTVTSGRMP
+106 MNGVEIVSGRMP
-120 ESPDECIVDKNL
+120 LNDTETALDYTLEGSLVKQLGDEITLTTSGGTVTLRVVGFIRSP
-132 LEKMKISVGD
+132 M
-142 SITIDPSDD
+142 
-151 YEDCL
+151 
-156 THKNFTIV
+156 
-164 GTAVSP
+164 
-170 YYISVERGSASI
+170 YISMFERGTSSI
-182 GSGNVRAYV
+182 GNGTSDGFAYASGNAISSLGTK
-191 YLPEGAFDLDYYT
+191 LPVMSLLNTYYT
-204 VAYAKVKGAQELTA
+204 RADIVISGKEGLSAYS
-218 FTDEYDDYIDDV
+218 DEY
-230 MDSLKDFGDRRAKLR
+230 
-245 YDDII
+245 
-250 DEAQGKI
+250 E
-257 DDAQKELDDKEK
+257 
-269 EADEK
+269 
-274 LSDAEQELKDA
+274 
-285 RRKLDKGWREYRDG
+285 
-299 KKELEESL
+299 
-307 PKLCDAECELAD
+307 
-319 ARQELIEGEQEY
+319 
-331 QKGLDEY
+331 
-338 NFGYAQYAENKR
+338 
-350 KLDAAKAQLDAA
+350 
-362 KQQLDAAKQI
+362 
-372 PDQIAKLEGDI
+372 
-383 TALEAQKKLL
+383 
-393 DPNDQEYKAIEARIT
+393 
-408 ELSAKKAALVSAS
+408 ALVNEVTDRIEDYAS
-421 MSDTEIAA
+421 TQSGT
-429 AQAKIDAGMAEYNA
+429 
-443 GKQELDAA
+443 
-451 KAQLDAAK
+451 
-459 KKLDEGY
+459 
-466 EELQDGKR
+466 
-474 KYREGVEELQ
+474 
-484 DGWKKYYEGIDELPK
+484 
-499 AYKKLKDGEKEYA
+499 
-512 DGLEEYEDA
+512 
-521 KREAEEKIAD
+521 
-531 AKKKLADARRKVAD
+531 
-545 IETCKWYILSRGYNP
+545 WYIQDRSGNP
-560 GYTGFGQDAD
+560 GYSDYSENTD
-570 RMANLASVFPVIFF
+570 RIAAVGDVFPLIFF
-584 LVAALVCLTTMTRM
+584 IVAALVCLTTMTRM
-598 VEEQRTQ
+598 VEEQRIEMGT
-605 IGLMKALGYGRWDI
+605 MKALGYGGWQI
-619 SKKYLCYGLF
+619 AMKY
-629 PSLAGS
+629 
-635 LLGIIIGH
+635 
-643 IVFPT
+643 
-648 MIYVS
+648 
-653 YQIMYEMPNI
+653 
-663 RLSLYPGICIWATI
+663 
-677 AAVACTTLSTLWAC
+677 AVYAMSAC
-691 ISTLTDSP
+691 ISGGVVGAIIGFKLFPYVIMKGYSIMYYLGKLETPYRADIAFMAIAAMAVCTAAATFSACYASLKEVP
-699 ANLMRPKAP
+699 ATLMRPKAP

-766 SIIEK
+766 SIFGIIEK

-835 ESAGSMAGRINLHNG
+835 ESAESMGGRVSLHNG
-850 GAPVTLD
+850 GTPVTLD

-894 VADNYVYHYVYITAA
+894 IADNYVYHYVYITAA

-959 YDSVWDSLS
+959 YASVWDSLS

-1034 VGLVFGKIMHLFVI
+1034 VGLLFGKIMHLFVI

>member
-1 VTALRKDLIREIKNS
+1 MNALTLKNLLREIKRTFT
-16 KNRFLSIAI
+16 KFLSIFAI
-25 LIALAVAFLSGLK
+25 CALGVAFFAGIR
-38 ATAPDMKNT
+38 ATSPDMKEAGDRLYNT
-47 GDEYLDKQQLMD
+47 YNLSD
-59 IQVLSTLGLTKG
+59 ISVISTSGLT
-71 DIKALGAQDNIE
+71 ADNIRDLE
-83 RAVGAYCIDA
+83 SIEGIQAVRASLFVDAMARGTGEKEKNLRLYSMPIKLKSEYVPLIDLIPDY
-93 WAGDLVAK
+93 GIDTSPE
-101 AYSIT
+101 YE
-106 DGMNLLTVTSGRMP
+106 MNGVEIVSGRMP
-120 ESPDECIVDKNL
+120 LNDTETALDYTLEGSLVKQLGDEITLTTSGGTVTLRVVGFIRSP
-132 LEKMKISVGD
+132 M
-142 SITIDPSDD
+142 
-151 YEDCL
+151 
-156 THKNFTIV
+156 
-164 GTAVSP
+164 
-170 YYISVERGSASI
+170 YISMFERGTSSI
-182 GSGNVRAYV
+182 GNGTSDGFAYASGNAISSLGTK
-191 YLPEGAFDLDYYT
+191 LPVMSLLNTYYT
-204 VAYAKVKGAQELTA
+204 RADIVISGKEGPSAYS
-218 FTDEYDDYIDDV
+218 DEY
-230 MDSLKDFGDRRAKLR
+230 
-245 YDDII
+245 
-250 DEAQGKI
+250 E
-257 DDAQKELDDKEK
+257 
-269 EADEK
+269 
-274 LSDAEQELKDA
+274 
-285 RRKLDKGWREYRDG
+285 
-299 KKELEESL
+299 
-307 PKLCDAECELAD
+307 
-319 ARQELIEGEQEY
+319 
-331 QKGLDEY
+331 
-338 NFGYAQYAENKR
+338 
-350 KLDAAKAQLDAA
+350 
-362 KQQLDAAKQI
+362 
-372 PDQIAKLEGDI
+372 
-383 TALEAQKKLL
+383 
-393 DPNDQEYKAIEARIT
+393 
-408 ELSAKKAALVSAS
+408 ALVNEVTDRIEDYAS
-421 MSDTEIAA
+421 TQSGT
-429 AQAKIDAGMAEYNA
+429 
-443 GKQELDAA
+443 
-451 KAQLDAAK
+451 
-459 KKLDEGY
+459 
-466 EELQDGKR
+466 
-474 KYREGVEELQ
+474 
-484 DGWKKYYEGIDELPK
+484 
-499 AYKKLKDGEKEYA
+499 
-512 DGLEEYEDA
+512 
-521 KREAEEKIAD
+521 
-531 AKKKLADARRKVAD
+531 
-545 IETCKWYILSRGYNP
+545 WYIQDRSGNP
-560 GYTGFGQDAD
+560 GYSDYSENTD
-570 RMANLASVFPVIFF
+570 RIAAVGDVFPLIFF
-584 LVAALVCLTTMTRM
+584 IVAALVCLTTMTRM
-598 VEEQRTQ
+598 VEEQRIEMGT
-605 IGLMKALGYGRWDI
+605 MKALGYGGWQI
-619 SKKYLCYGLF
+619 AMKY
-629 PSLAGS
+629 
-635 LLGIIIGH
+635 
-643 IVFPT
+643 
-648 MIYVS
+648 
-653 YQIMYEMPNI
+653 
-663 RLSLYPGICIWATI
+663 
-677 AAVACTTLSTLWAC
+677 AVYAMSAC
-691 ISTLTDSP
+691 ISGGVVGAIIGFKLFPYVIMKGYSIMYYLGKLETPYRADIAFMAIAAMAVCTAAATFSACYASLKEVP
-699 ANLMRPKAP
+699 ATLMRPKAP

-766 SIIEK
+766 SIFGIIEK

-850 GAPVTLD
+850 GTPVTLD

-928 KDGLTDET
+928 KEGLTDET

-1073 TIAFSLIVNLLMRP
+1073 TIVFSLIVNLLMRP

>member
-1 VTALRKDLIREIKNS
+1 MKEAGDRLYNTYNLSDISVISTSGLTADNIRDLESIEGIQAVRASLFVDAMARGTGEKEKNLRLYSMPIKLKSEYAPLIDLIPDYGIDTSPEYEMNGVEI
-16 KNRFLSIAI
+16 
-25 LIALAVAFLSGLK
+25 V
-38 ATAPDMKNT
+38 
-47 GDEYLDKQQLMD
+47 
-59 IQVLSTLGLTKG
+59 
-71 DIKALGAQDNIE
+71 
-83 RAVGAYCIDA
+83 
-93 WAGDLVAK
+93 
-101 AYSIT
+101 
-106 DGMNLLTVTSGRMP
+106 SGRMP
-120 ESPDECIVDKNL
+120 LNDTETALDYTLEGSLVKQLGDEITLTTSGGTVTLRVVGFIRSP
-132 LEKMKISVGD
+132 M
-142 SITIDPSDD
+142 
-151 YEDCL
+151 
-156 THKNFTIV
+156 
-164 GTAVSP
+164 
-170 YYISVERGSASI
+170 YISMFERGTSSI
-182 GSGNVRAYV
+182 GNGTSDGFAYASGNAISSLGTK
-191 YLPEGAFDLDYYT
+191 LPVMSLLNTYYT
-204 VAYAKVKGAQELTA
+204 RADIVISGKEGLSAYS
-218 FTDEYDDYIDDV
+218 DEY
-230 MDSLKDFGDRRAKLR
+230 
-245 YDDII
+245 
-250 DEAQGKI
+250 E
-257 DDAQKELDDKEK
+257 
-269 EADEK
+269 
-274 LSDAEQELKDA
+274 
-285 RRKLDKGWREYRDG
+285 
-299 KKELEESL
+299 
-307 PKLCDAECELAD
+307 
-319 ARQELIEGEQEY
+319 
-331 QKGLDEY
+331 
-338 NFGYAQYAENKR
+338 
-350 KLDAAKAQLDAA
+350 
-362 KQQLDAAKQI
+362 
-372 PDQIAKLEGDI
+372 
-383 TALEAQKKLL
+383 
-393 DPNDQEYKAIEARIT
+393 
-408 ELSAKKAALVSAS
+408 ALVNEVTDRIEDYAS
-421 MSDTEIAA
+421 TQSGT
-429 AQAKIDAGMAEYNA
+429 
-443 GKQELDAA
+443 
-451 KAQLDAAK
+451 
-459 KKLDEGY
+459 
-466 EELQDGKR
+466 
-474 KYREGVEELQ
+474 
-484 DGWKKYYEGIDELPK
+484 
-499 AYKKLKDGEKEYA
+499 
-512 DGLEEYEDA
+512 
-521 KREAEEKIAD
+521 
-531 AKKKLADARRKVAD
+531 
-545 IETCKWYILSRGYNP
+545 WYIQDRSGNP
-560 GYTGFGQDAD
+560 GYSDYSENTD
-570 RMANLASVFPVIFF
+570 RIAAVGDVFPLIFF
-584 LVAALVCLTTMTRM
+584 IVAALVCLTTMTRM
-598 VEEQRTQ
+598 VEEQRIEMGT
-605 IGLMKALGYGRWDI
+605 MKALGYGGWQI
-619 SKKYLCYGLF
+619 AMKY
-629 PSLAGS
+629 
-635 LLGIIIGH
+635 
-643 IVFPT
+643 
-648 MIYVS
+648 
-653 YQIMYEMPNI
+653 
-663 RLSLYPGICIWATI
+663 
-677 AAVACTTLSTLWAC
+677 AVYAMSAC
-691 ISTLTDSP
+691 ISGGVVGAIIGFKLFPYVIMKGYSIMYYLGKLETPYRADIAFMAIAAMAVCTAAATFSACYASLKEVP
-699 ANLMRPKAP
+699 ATLMRPKAP

-766 SIIEK
+766 SIFGIIEK

-959 YDSVWDSLS
+959 YASVWDSLS

-1015 EMYAYIF
+1015 EMYDYIF

-1034 VGLVFGKIMHLFVI
+1034 VGLLFGKIMHLFVI

-1073 TIAFSLIVNLLMRP
+1073 TIVFSLIVNLLMRP

>member
-1 VTALRKDLIREIKNS
+1 MNALTLKNLLREIKRTFT
-16 KNRFLSIAI
+16 KFLSIFAI
-25 LIALAVAFLSGLK
+25 CALGVAFFAGIR
-38 ATAPDMKNT
+38 ATSPDMKEAGDRLYNT
-47 GDEYLDKQQLMD
+47 YNLSD
-59 IQVLSTLGLTKG
+59 ISVISTSGLT
-71 DIKALGAQDNIE
+71 ADNIRDLE
-83 RAVGAYCIDA
+83 SIEGIQAVRASLFVDAMARGTGEKEKNLRLYSMPIKLKSEYAPLIDLIPDY
-93 WAGDLVAK
+93 GIDTSPE
-101 AYSIT
+101 YE
-106 DGMNLLTVTSGRMP
+106 MNGVEIVSGRMP
-120 ESPDECIVDKNL
+120 LNDTETALDYTLEGSLVKQLGDEITLTTSGGTVTLRVVGFIRSP
-132 LEKMKISVGD
+132 M
-142 SITIDPSDD
+142 
-151 YEDCL
+151 
-156 THKNFTIV
+156 
-164 GTAVSP
+164 
-170 YYISVERGSASI
+170 YISMFERGTSSI
-182 GSGNVRAYV
+182 GNGTSDGFAYASGNAISSLGTK
-191 YLPEGAFDLDYYT
+191 LPVMSLLNTYYT
-204 VAYAKVKGAQELTA
+204 RADIVISGKEGLSAYS
-218 FTDEYDDYIDDV
+218 DEY
-230 MDSLKDFGDRRAKLR
+230 
-245 YDDII
+245 
-250 DEAQGKI
+250 E
-257 DDAQKELDDKEK
+257 
-269 EADEK
+269 
-274 LSDAEQELKDA
+274 
-285 RRKLDKGWREYRDG
+285 
-299 KKELEESL
+299 
-307 PKLCDAECELAD
+307 
-319 ARQELIEGEQEY
+319 
-331 QKGLDEY
+331 
-338 NFGYAQYAENKR
+338 
-350 KLDAAKAQLDAA
+350 
-362 KQQLDAAKQI
+362 
-372 PDQIAKLEGDI
+372 
-383 TALEAQKKLL
+383 
-393 DPNDQEYKAIEARIT
+393 
-408 ELSAKKAALVSAS
+408 ALVNEVTDRIEDYAS
-421 MSDTEIAA
+421 TQSGT
-429 AQAKIDAGMAEYNA
+429 
-443 GKQELDAA
+443 
-451 KAQLDAAK
+451 
-459 KKLDEGY
+459 
-466 EELQDGKR
+466 
-474 KYREGVEELQ
+474 
-484 DGWKKYYEGIDELPK
+484 
-499 AYKKLKDGEKEYA
+499 
-512 DGLEEYEDA
+512 
-521 KREAEEKIAD
+521 
-531 AKKKLADARRKVAD
+531 
-545 IETCKWYILSRGYNP
+545 WYIQDRSGNP
-560 GYTGFGQDAD
+560 GYSDYSENTD
-570 RMANLASVFPVIFF
+570 RIAAVGDVFPLIFF
-584 LVAALVCLTTMTRM
+584 IVAALVCLTTMTRM
-598 VEEQRTQ
+598 VEEQRIEMGT
-605 IGLMKALGYGRWDI
+605 MKALGYGGWQI
-619 SKKYLCYGLF
+619 AMKY
-629 PSLAGS
+629 
-635 LLGIIIGH
+635 
-643 IVFPT
+643 
-648 MIYVS
+648 
-653 YQIMYEMPNI
+653 
-663 RLSLYPGICIWATI
+663 
-677 AAVACTTLSTLWAC
+677 AVYAMSAC
-691 ISTLTDSP
+691 ISGGVVGAIIGFKLFPYVIMKGYSIMYYLGKLETPYRADIAFMAIAAMAVCTAAATFSACYASLKEVP
-699 ANLMRPKAP
+699 ATLMRPKAP

-766 SIIEK
+766 SIFGIIEK

-818 ECKNGGRSQ
+818 ECKNGGKSQ

-835 ESAGSMAGRINLHNG
+835 ESAGSMAGRVSLHNG

-867 AETLSIKAG
+867 AETLSIKVG

-959 YDSVWDSLS
+959 YASVWDSLS

-1015 EMYAYIF
+1015 EMYDYIF

-1034 VGLVFGKIMHLFVI
+1034 VGLLFGKIMHLFVI

-1073 TIAFSLIVNLLMRP
+1073 TIVFSLIVNLLMRP

>member
-1 VTALRKDLIREIKNS
+1 MRASLFVDAMARGTGEKEKNLRLYSMPIKLKSEYVPLIDLIPDYGIDTSPEYEMNGVEI
-16 KNRFLSIAI
+16 
-25 LIALAVAFLSGLK
+25 V
-38 ATAPDMKNT
+38 
-47 GDEYLDKQQLMD
+47 
-59 IQVLSTLGLTKG
+59 
-71 DIKALGAQDNIE
+71 
-83 RAVGAYCIDA
+83 
-93 WAGDLVAK
+93 
-101 AYSIT
+101 
-106 DGMNLLTVTSGRMP
+106 SGRMP
-120 ESPDECIVDKNL
+120 LNDTETALDYTLEGSLVKQLGDEITLTTSGGTVTLRVVGFIRSP
-132 LEKMKISVGD
+132 M
-142 SITIDPSDD
+142 
-151 YEDCL
+151 
-156 THKNFTIV
+156 
-164 GTAVSP
+164 
-170 YYISVERGSASI
+170 YISMFERGTSSI
-182 GSGNVRAYV
+182 GNGTSDGFAYASGNAISSLGTK
-191 YLPEGAFDLDYYT
+191 LPVMSLLNTYYT
-204 VAYAKVKGAQELTA
+204 RADIVISGKEGLSAYS
-218 FTDEYDDYIDDV
+218 DEY
-230 MDSLKDFGDRRAKLR
+230 
-245 YDDII
+245 
-250 DEAQGKI
+250 E
-257 DDAQKELDDKEK
+257 
-269 EADEK
+269 
-274 LSDAEQELKDA
+274 
-285 RRKLDKGWREYRDG
+285 
-299 KKELEESL
+299 
-307 PKLCDAECELAD
+307 
-319 ARQELIEGEQEY
+319 
-331 QKGLDEY
+331 
-338 NFGYAQYAENKR
+338 
-350 KLDAAKAQLDAA
+350 
-362 KQQLDAAKQI
+362 
-372 PDQIAKLEGDI
+372 
-383 TALEAQKKLL
+383 
-393 DPNDQEYKAIEARIT
+393 
-408 ELSAKKAALVSAS
+408 ALVNEVTDRIEDYAS
-421 MSDTEIAA
+421 TQSGT
-429 AQAKIDAGMAEYNA
+429 
-443 GKQELDAA
+443 
-451 KAQLDAAK
+451 
-459 KKLDEGY
+459 
-466 EELQDGKR
+466 
-474 KYREGVEELQ
+474 
-484 DGWKKYYEGIDELPK
+484 
-499 AYKKLKDGEKEYA
+499 
-512 DGLEEYEDA
+512 
-521 KREAEEKIAD
+521 
-531 AKKKLADARRKVAD
+531 
-545 IETCKWYILSRGYNP
+545 WYIQDRSGNP
-560 GYTGFGQDAD
+560 GYSDYSENTD
-570 RMANLASVFPVIFF
+570 RIAAVGDVFPLIFF
-584 LVAALVCLTTMTRM
+584 IVAALVCLTTMTRM
-598 VEEQRTQ
+598 VEEQRIEMGT
-605 IGLMKALGYGRWDI
+605 MKALGYGGWQI
-619 SKKYLCYGLF
+619 AMKY
-629 PSLAGS
+629 
-635 LLGIIIGH
+635 
-643 IVFPT
+643 
-648 MIYVS
+648 
-653 YQIMYEMPNI
+653 
-663 RLSLYPGICIWATI
+663 
-677 AAVACTTLSTLWAC
+677 AVYAMSAC
-691 ISTLTDSP
+691 ISGGVVGAIIGFKLFPYVIMKGYSIMYYLGKLETPYRADIAFMAIAAMAVCTAAATFSACYASLKEVP
-699 ANLMRPKAP
+699 ATLMRPKAP

-766 SIIEK
+766 SIFGIIEK

-928 KDGLTDET
+928 KDGLTDGT

-959 YDSVWDSLS
+959 YDSVLDSLS

-1015 EMYAYIF
+1015 EMYDYIF

-1034 VGLVFGKIMHLFVI
+1034 VGLLFGKIMHLFVI

-1073 TIAFSLIVNLLMRP
+1073 TIVFSLIVNLLMRP

>member
-1 VTALRKDLIREIKNS
+1 MNALTLKNLLREIKRTFT
-16 KNRFLSIAI
+16 KFLSIFAI
-25 LIALAVAFLSGLK
+25 CALGVAFFAGIR
-38 ATAPDMKNT
+38 ATSPDMKEAGDRLYNT
-47 GDEYLDKQQLMD
+47 YNLSD
-59 IQVLSTLGLTKG
+59 ISVISTSGLT
-71 DIKALGAQDNIE
+71 ADNIRDLE
-83 RAVGAYCIDA
+83 SIEGIQAVRASLFVDAMARGTGEKEKNLRLYSMPIKLKSEYAPLIDLIPDY
-93 WAGDLVAK
+93 GIDTSPE
-101 AYSIT
+101 YE
-106 DGMNLLTVTSGRMP
+106 MNGVEIVSGRMP
-120 ESPDECIVDKNL
+120 LN
-132 LEKMKISVGD
+132 
-142 SITIDPSDD
+142 
-151 YEDCL
+151 
-156 THKNFTIV
+156 
-164 GTAVSP
+164 
-170 YYISVERGSASI
+170 
-182 GSGNVRAYV
+182 
-191 YLPEGAFDLDYYT
+191 
-204 VAYAKVKGAQELTA
+204 
-218 FTDEYDDYIDDV
+218 
-230 MDSLKDFGDRRAKLR
+230 
-245 YDDII
+245 
-250 DEAQGKI
+250 
-257 DDAQKELDDKEK
+257 
-269 EADEK
+269 
-274 LSDAEQELKDA
+274 
-285 RRKLDKGWREYRDG
+285 
-299 KKELEESL
+299 
-307 PKLCDAECELAD
+307 
-319 ARQELIEGEQEY
+319 
-331 QKGLDEY
+331 
-338 NFGYAQYAENKR
+338 
-350 KLDAAKAQLDAA
+350 
-362 KQQLDAAKQI
+362 
-372 PDQIAKLEGDI
+372 
-383 TALEAQKKLL
+383 
-393 DPNDQEYKAIEARIT
+393 
-408 ELSAKKAALVSAS
+408 
-421 MSDTEIAA
+421 DTEIALDNTLEGSLVKQLGDEITLTTSGGTVTLRVVGFIRSPMYISMFERGTSSIGNGTSDGFA
-429 AQAKIDAGMAEYNA
+429 YASGNA
-443 GKQELDAA
+443 ISSLGTKLPVMSLLNTYYTRADIVISGK
-451 KAQLDAAK
+451 
-459 KKLDEGY
+459 EG
-466 EELQDGKR
+466 LS
-474 KYREGVEELQ
+474 
-484 DGWKKYYEGIDELPK
+484 
-499 AYKKLKDGEKEYA
+499 AYSD
-512 DGLEEYEDA
+512 EYEALVNEVTDC
-521 KREAEEKIAD
+521 
-531 AKKKLADARRKVAD
+531 
-545 IETCKWYILSRGYNP
+545 IEDYASTQSGTWYIQDRSGNP
-560 GYTGFGQDAD
+560 GYSDYSENTD
-570 RMANLASVFPVIFF
+570 RIAAVGDVFPLIFF
-584 LVAALVCLTTMTRM
+584 IVAALVCLTTMTRM
-598 VEEQRTQ
+598 VEEQRIEMGT
-605 IGLMKALGYGRWDI
+605 MKALGYGGWQI
-619 SKKYLCYGLF
+619 AMKY
-629 PSLAGS
+629 
-635 LLGIIIGH
+635 
-643 IVFPT
+643 
-648 MIYVS
+648 
-653 YQIMYEMPNI
+653 
-663 RLSLYPGICIWATI
+663 
-677 AAVACTTLSTLWAC
+677 AVYAMSAC
-691 ISTLTDSP
+691 ISGGVVGAIIGFKLFPYVIMKGYSIMYYLGKLETPYRADIAFMAIAAMAVCTAAATFSACYASLKEVP
-699 ANLMRPKAP
+699 ATLMRPKAP

-766 SIIEK
+766 SIFGIIEK

-818 ECKNGGRSQ
+818 ECKNSGRSQ

-867 AETLSIKAG
+867 AETLSIKIG
-876 DEINMR
+876 DGINMR

-894 VADNYVYHYVYITAA
+894 IADNYVYHYVYITAA

>member
-1 VTALRKDLIREIKNS
+1 MNALTLKNLLREIKRTFT
-16 KNRFLSIAI
+16 KFLSIFAI
-25 LIALAVAFLSGLK
+25 CALGVAFFAGIR
-38 ATAPDMKNT
+38 ATSPDMKEAGDRLYNT
-47 GDEYLDKQQLMD
+47 YNLSD
-59 IQVLSTLGLTKG
+59 ISVISTSGLT
-71 DIKALGAQDNIE
+71 ADNIRDLE
-83 RAVGAYCIDA
+83 SIEGIQAVRASLFVDAMARGTGEKEKNLRLYSMPIKLKSEYVPLIDLIP
-93 WAGDLVAK
+93 DYVIDTSPE
-101 AYSIT
+101 YE
-106 DGMNLLTVTSGRMP
+106 MNGVEIVSGRMP
-120 ESPDECIVDKNL
+120 LNDTETALDYTLEGSLVKQLGDEITLTTSGGTVTLRVVGFIRSP
-132 LEKMKISVGD
+132 M
-142 SITIDPSDD
+142 
-151 YEDCL
+151 
-156 THKNFTIV
+156 
-164 GTAVSP
+164 
-170 YYISVERGSASI
+170 YISMFERGTSSI
-182 GSGNVRAYV
+182 GNGTSDGFAYASGNAISSLGTK
-191 YLPEGAFDLDYYT
+191 LPVMSLLNTYYT
-204 VAYAKVKGAQELTA
+204 RADIVISGKEGLSAYS
-218 FTDEYDDYIDDV
+218 DEY
-230 MDSLKDFGDRRAKLR
+230 
-245 YDDII
+245 
-250 DEAQGKI
+250 E
-257 DDAQKELDDKEK
+257 
-269 EADEK
+269 
-274 LSDAEQELKDA
+274 
-285 RRKLDKGWREYRDG
+285 
-299 KKELEESL
+299 
-307 PKLCDAECELAD
+307 
-319 ARQELIEGEQEY
+319 
-331 QKGLDEY
+331 
-338 NFGYAQYAENKR
+338 
-350 KLDAAKAQLDAA
+350 
-362 KQQLDAAKQI
+362 
-372 PDQIAKLEGDI
+372 
-383 TALEAQKKLL
+383 
-393 DPNDQEYKAIEARIT
+393 
-408 ELSAKKAALVSAS
+408 ALVNEVTDRIEDYAS
-421 MSDTEIAA
+421 TQSGT
-429 AQAKIDAGMAEYNA
+429 
-443 GKQELDAA
+443 
-451 KAQLDAAK
+451 
-459 KKLDEGY
+459 
-466 EELQDGKR
+466 
-474 KYREGVEELQ
+474 
-484 DGWKKYYEGIDELPK
+484 
-499 AYKKLKDGEKEYA
+499 
-512 DGLEEYEDA
+512 
-521 KREAEEKIAD
+521 
-531 AKKKLADARRKVAD
+531 
-545 IETCKWYILSRGYNP
+545 WYIQDRSGNP
-560 GYTGFGQDAD
+560 GYSDYSENTD
-570 RMANLASVFPVIFF
+570 RIAAVGDVFPLIFF
-584 LVAALVCLTTMTRM
+584 IVAALVCLTTMTRM
-598 VEEQRTQ
+598 VEEQRIEMGT
-605 IGLMKALGYGRWDI
+605 MKALGYGGWQI
-619 SKKYLCYGLF
+619 AMKY
-629 PSLAGS
+629 
-635 LLGIIIGH
+635 
-643 IVFPT
+643 
-648 MIYVS
+648 
-653 YQIMYEMPNI
+653 
-663 RLSLYPGICIWATI
+663 
-677 AAVACTTLSTLWAC
+677 AVYAMSAC
-691 ISTLTDSP
+691 ISGGVVGAIIGFKLFPYVIMKGYSIMYYLGKLETPYRADIAFMAIAAMAVCTAAATFSACYASLKEVP
-699 ANLMRPKAP
+699 ATLMRPKAP

-766 SIIEK
+766 SIFGIIEK

-818 ECKNGGRSQ
+818 ECKNGGKSQ

-835 ESAGSMAGRINLHNG
+835 ESAGSMARRINLHNG

-867 AETLSIKAG
+867 AETLSIKVG

-882 TGGEDHLMRVIG
+882 TGGEDHFMRVIG

>member
-1 VTALRKDLIREIKNS
+1 MNALTLKNLLREIKRTFT
-16 KNRFLSIAI
+16 KFLSIFAI
-25 LIALAVAFLSGLK
+25 CALGVAFFAGIR
-38 ATAPDMKNT
+38 ATSPDMKEAGDRLYNT
-47 GDEYLDKQQLMD
+47 YNLSD
-59 IQVLSTLGLTKG
+59 ISVISTSGLT
-71 DIKALGAQDNIE
+71 ADNIRDLE
-83 RAVGAYCIDA
+83 SIEGIQAVRASLFVDAMARGTGEKEKNLRLYSMPIKLKSEYAPLIDLIPDY
-93 WAGDLVAK
+93 GIDTSPE
-101 AYSIT
+101 YE
-106 DGMNLLTVTSGRMP
+106 MNGVEIVSGRMP
-120 ESPDECIVDKNL
+120 LNDTETALDYTLEGSLVKQLGDEITLTTSGGSVTLRVVGFIRSP
-132 LEKMKISVGD
+132 M
-142 SITIDPSDD
+142 
-151 YEDCL
+151 
-156 THKNFTIV
+156 
-164 GTAVSP
+164 
-170 YYISVERGSASI
+170 YISMFERGTSSI
-182 GSGNVRAYV
+182 GNGTSDGFAYASGNAISSLGTK
-191 YLPEGAFDLDYYT
+191 LPVMSLLNTYYT
-204 VAYAKVKGAQELTA
+204 RADIVISGKEGLSAYS
-218 FTDEYDDYIDDV
+218 DEY
-230 MDSLKDFGDRRAKLR
+230 
-245 YDDII
+245 
-250 DEAQGKI
+250 E
-257 DDAQKELDDKEK
+257 
-269 EADEK
+269 
-274 LSDAEQELKDA
+274 
-285 RRKLDKGWREYRDG
+285 
-299 KKELEESL
+299 
-307 PKLCDAECELAD
+307 
-319 ARQELIEGEQEY
+319 
-331 QKGLDEY
+331 
-338 NFGYAQYAENKR
+338 
-350 KLDAAKAQLDAA
+350 
-362 KQQLDAAKQI
+362 
-372 PDQIAKLEGDI
+372 
-383 TALEAQKKLL
+383 
-393 DPNDQEYKAIEARIT
+393 
-408 ELSAKKAALVSAS
+408 ALVNEVTDRIEDYAS
-421 MSDTEIAA
+421 TQSGT
-429 AQAKIDAGMAEYNA
+429 
-443 GKQELDAA
+443 
-451 KAQLDAAK
+451 
-459 KKLDEGY
+459 
-466 EELQDGKR
+466 
-474 KYREGVEELQ
+474 
-484 DGWKKYYEGIDELPK
+484 
-499 AYKKLKDGEKEYA
+499 
-512 DGLEEYEDA
+512 
-521 KREAEEKIAD
+521 
-531 AKKKLADARRKVAD
+531 
-545 IETCKWYILSRGYNP
+545 WYIQDRSGNP
-560 GYTGFGQDAD
+560 GYSDYSENTD
-570 RMANLASVFPVIFF
+570 RIAAVGDVFPLIFF
-584 LVAALVCLTTMTRM
+584 IVAALVCLTTMTRM
-598 VEEQRTQ
+598 VEEQRIEMGT
-605 IGLMKALGYGRWDI
+605 MKALGYGGWQI
-619 SKKYLCYGLF
+619 AMKY
-629 PSLAGS
+629 
-635 LLGIIIGH
+635 
-643 IVFPT
+643 
-648 MIYVS
+648 
-653 YQIMYEMPNI
+653 
-663 RLSLYPGICIWATI
+663 
-677 AAVACTTLSTLWAC
+677 AVYAMSAC
-691 ISTLTDSP
+691 ISGGVVGAIIGFKLFPYVIMKGYSIMYYLGKLETPYRADIAFMAIAAMAVCTAAATFSACYASLKEVP
-699 ANLMRPKAP
+699 ATLMRPKAP

-766 SIIEK
+766 SIFGIIEK

-791 ADMQELLGKNPANDD
+791 ADMQELLGKNPASDD

-835 ESAGSMAGRINLHNG
+835 ESAESMAGRINLHNG

-882 TGGEDHLMRVIG
+882 TGGEDHFMRVIG

-944 LSDSRMYTVRTIGSI
+944 LSDSRMYTVRTIESI
-959 YDSVWDSLS
+959 YASVWDSLS

-1015 EMYAYIF
+1015 EMYDYIF

-1073 TIAFSLIVNLLMRP
+1073 TIVFSLIVNLLMRP

>member
-1 VTALRKDLIREIKNS
+1 MNALTLKNLLREIKRTFT
-16 KNRFLSIAI
+16 KFLSIFAI
-25 LIALAVAFLSGLK
+25 CALGVAFFAGIR
-38 ATAPDMKNT
+38 ATSPDMKEAGDRLYNT
-47 GDEYLDKQQLMD
+47 YNLSD
-59 IQVLSTLGLTKG
+59 ISVISTSGLT
-71 DIKALGAQDNIE
+71 ADNIRDLE
-83 RAVGAYCIDA
+83 SIEGIQAVRASLFVDAMARGTGEKEKNLRLYSMPIKLKSEYAPLIDLIPDY
-93 WAGDLVAK
+93 GIDTSPE
-101 AYSIT
+101 YE
-106 DGMNLLTVTSGRMP
+106 MNGVEIVSGRMP
-120 ESPDECIVDKNL
+120 LN
-132 LEKMKISVGD
+132 
-142 SITIDPSDD
+142 
-151 YEDCL
+151 
-156 THKNFTIV
+156 
-164 GTAVSP
+164 
-170 YYISVERGSASI
+170 
-182 GSGNVRAYV
+182 
-191 YLPEGAFDLDYYT
+191 
-204 VAYAKVKGAQELTA
+204 
-218 FTDEYDDYIDDV
+218 
-230 MDSLKDFGDRRAKLR
+230 
-245 YDDII
+245 
-250 DEAQGKI
+250 
-257 DDAQKELDDKEK
+257 
-269 EADEK
+269 
-274 LSDAEQELKDA
+274 
-285 RRKLDKGWREYRDG
+285 
-299 KKELEESL
+299 
-307 PKLCDAECELAD
+307 
-319 ARQELIEGEQEY
+319 
-331 QKGLDEY
+331 
-338 NFGYAQYAENKR
+338 
-350 KLDAAKAQLDAA
+350 
-362 KQQLDAAKQI
+362 
-372 PDQIAKLEGDI
+372 
-383 TALEAQKKLL
+383 
-393 DPNDQEYKAIEARIT
+393 
-408 ELSAKKAALVSAS
+408 
-421 MSDTEIAA
+421 DTEIALDYTLEGSLVKQLGDEITLTTSGGTVTLRVVGFIRSPMYISMFERGTSSIGNGTSDGFA
-429 AQAKIDAGMAEYNA
+429 YASGNA
-443 GKQELDAA
+443 ISSLGTKLPVMSLLNTYYTRADIVISGK
-451 KAQLDAAK
+451 
-459 KKLDEGY
+459 EG
-466 EELQDGKR
+466 
-474 KYREGVEELQ
+474 
-484 DGWKKYYEGIDELPK
+484 PS
-499 AYKKLKDGEKEYA
+499 AYSD
-512 DGLEEYEDA
+512 EYEALVNEVTD
-521 KREAEEKIAD
+521 R
-531 AKKKLADARRKVAD
+531 
-545 IETCKWYILSRGYNP
+545 IEDYASTQSGTWYIQDRSGNP
-560 GYTGFGQDAD
+560 GYSDYSENTD
-570 RMANLASVFPVIFF
+570 RIAAVGDVFPLIFF
-584 LVAALVCLTTMTRM
+584 IVAALVCLTTMTRM
-598 VEEQRTQ
+598 VEEQRIEMGT
-605 IGLMKALGYGRWDI
+605 MKALGYGGWQI
-619 SKKYLCYGLF
+619 AMKY
-629 PSLAGS
+629 
-635 LLGIIIGH
+635 
-643 IVFPT
+643 
-648 MIYVS
+648 
-653 YQIMYEMPNI
+653 
-663 RLSLYPGICIWATI
+663 
-677 AAVACTTLSTLWAC
+677 AVYAMSAC
-691 ISTLTDSP
+691 ISGGVVGAIIGFKLFPYVIMKGYSIMYYLGKLETPYRADIAFMAIAAMAVCTAAATFSACYASLKEVP
-699 ANLMRPKAP
+699 ATLMRPKAP

-715 LEKIPFIWK
+715 LEKMPFIWK

-766 SIIEK
+766 SIFGIIEK

-791 ADMQELLGKNPANDD
+791 ADMRELLGKNPANDD

-835 ESAGSMAGRINLHNG
+835 ESAESMAGRVSLHNG

-867 AETLSIKAG
+867 AETLSIKVG

-1015 EMYAYIF
+1015 EMYDYIF

-1073 TIAFSLIVNLLMRP
+1073 TIVFSLIVNLLMRP

>member
-1 VTALRKDLIREIKNS
+1 MNALTLKNLLREIKRTFT
-16 KNRFLSIAI
+16 KFLSIFAI
-25 LIALAVAFLSGLK
+25 CALGVAFFAGIR
-38 ATAPDMKNT
+38 ATSPDMKEAGDRLYNT
-47 GDEYLDKQQLMD
+47 YNLSD
-59 IQVLSTLGLTKG
+59 ISVISTSGLT
-71 DIKALGAQDNIE
+71 ADNIRDLE
-83 RAVGAYCIDA
+83 SIEGIQAVRASLFVDAMARGTGEKEKNLRLYSMPIKLKSEYAPLIDLIPDY
-93 WAGDLVAK
+93 GIDTSPE
-101 AYSIT
+101 YE
-106 DGMNLLTVTSGRMP
+106 MNGVEIVSGRMP
-120 ESPDECIVDKNL
+120 LN
-132 LEKMKISVGD
+132 
-142 SITIDPSDD
+142 
-151 YEDCL
+151 
-156 THKNFTIV
+156 
-164 GTAVSP
+164 
-170 YYISVERGSASI
+170 
-182 GSGNVRAYV
+182 
-191 YLPEGAFDLDYYT
+191 
-204 VAYAKVKGAQELTA
+204 
-218 FTDEYDDYIDDV
+218 
-230 MDSLKDFGDRRAKLR
+230 
-245 YDDII
+245 
-250 DEAQGKI
+250 
-257 DDAQKELDDKEK
+257 
-269 EADEK
+269 
-274 LSDAEQELKDA
+274 
-285 RRKLDKGWREYRDG
+285 
-299 KKELEESL
+299 
-307 PKLCDAECELAD
+307 
-319 ARQELIEGEQEY
+319 
-331 QKGLDEY
+331 
-338 NFGYAQYAENKR
+338 
-350 KLDAAKAQLDAA
+350 
-362 KQQLDAAKQI
+362 
-372 PDQIAKLEGDI
+372 
-383 TALEAQKKLL
+383 
-393 DPNDQEYKAIEARIT
+393 
-408 ELSAKKAALVSAS
+408 
-421 MSDTEIAA
+421 DTEIALDNTLEGSLVKQLGDEITLTTSGGTVTLRVVGFIRSPMYISMFERGTSSIGNGTSDGFA
-429 AQAKIDAGMAEYNA
+429 YASGNA
-443 GKQELDAA
+443 ISSLGTKLPVMSLLNTYYTRADIVISGK
-451 KAQLDAAK
+451 
-459 KKLDEGY
+459 EG
-466 EELQDGKR
+466 
-474 KYREGVEELQ
+474 
-484 DGWKKYYEGIDELPK
+484 PS
-499 AYKKLKDGEKEYA
+499 AYSD
-512 DGLEEYEDA
+512 EYEALVNEVTD
-521 KREAEEKIAD
+521 R
-531 AKKKLADARRKVAD
+531 
-545 IETCKWYILSRGYNP
+545 IEDYASTQSGTWYIQDRSGNP
-560 GYTGFGQDAD
+560 GYSDYSENTD
-570 RMANLASVFPVIFF
+570 RIAAVGDVFPLIFF
-584 LVAALVCLTTMTRM
+584 IVAALVCLTTMTRM
-598 VEEQRTQ
+598 VEEQRIEMGT
-605 IGLMKALGYGRWDI
+605 MKALGYGGWQI
-619 SKKYLCYGLF
+619 AMKY
-629 PSLAGS
+629 
-635 LLGIIIGH
+635 
-643 IVFPT
+643 
-648 MIYVS
+648 
-653 YQIMYEMPNI
+653 
-663 RLSLYPGICIWATI
+663 
-677 AAVACTTLSTLWAC
+677 AVYAMSAC
-691 ISTLTDSP
+691 ISGGVVGAIIGFKLFPYVIMKGYSIMYYLGKLETPYRADIAFMAIAAMAVCTAAATFSACYASLKEVP
-699 ANLMRPKAP
+699 ATLMRPKAP

-766 SIIEK
+766 SIFGIIEK

-818 ECKNGGRSQ
+818 ECKNGGKSQ

-915 GKAMQ
+915 GKAML

-928 KDGLTDET
+928 KDGLTDGT

-1073 TIAFSLIVNLLMRP
+1073 TIVFSLIVNLLMRP

>member
-1 VTALRKDLIREIKNS
+1 MNALTLKNLLREIKRTFT
-16 KNRFLSIAI
+16 KFLSIFAI
-25 LIALAVAFLSGLK
+25 CALGVAFFAGIR
-38 ATAPDMKNT
+38 ATSPDMKEAGDRLYNT
-47 GDEYLDKQQLMD
+47 YNLSD
-59 IQVLSTLGLTKG
+59 ISVISTSGLT
-71 DIKALGAQDNIE
+71 ADNIRDLE
-83 RAVGAYCIDA
+83 SIEGIQAVRASLFVDAMARGTGEKEKNLRLYSMPIKLKSEYAPLIDLIPDY
-93 WAGDLVAK
+93 GIDTSPE
-101 AYSIT
+101 YE
-106 DGMNLLTVTSGRMP
+106 MNGVEIVSGRMP
-120 ESPDECIVDKNL
+120 LNDTETALDYTLEGSLVKQLGDEITLTTSGGTVTLRVVGFIRSP
-132 LEKMKISVGD
+132 M
-142 SITIDPSDD
+142 
-151 YEDCL
+151 
-156 THKNFTIV
+156 
-164 GTAVSP
+164 
-170 YYISVERGSASI
+170 YISMFERGTSSI
-182 GSGNVRAYV
+182 GNGTSDGFAYASGNAISSLGTK
-191 YLPEGAFDLDYYT
+191 LPVMSLLNTYYT
-204 VAYAKVKGAQELTA
+204 RADIVISGKEGLSAYS
-218 FTDEYDDYIDDV
+218 DEY
-230 MDSLKDFGDRRAKLR
+230 
-245 YDDII
+245 
-250 DEAQGKI
+250 E
-257 DDAQKELDDKEK
+257 
-269 EADEK
+269 
-274 LSDAEQELKDA
+274 
-285 RRKLDKGWREYRDG
+285 
-299 KKELEESL
+299 
-307 PKLCDAECELAD
+307 
-319 ARQELIEGEQEY
+319 
-331 QKGLDEY
+331 
-338 NFGYAQYAENKR
+338 
-350 KLDAAKAQLDAA
+350 
-362 KQQLDAAKQI
+362 
-372 PDQIAKLEGDI
+372 
-383 TALEAQKKLL
+383 
-393 DPNDQEYKAIEARIT
+393 
-408 ELSAKKAALVSAS
+408 ALVNEVTDRIEDYAS
-421 MSDTEIAA
+421 TQSGT
-429 AQAKIDAGMAEYNA
+429 
-443 GKQELDAA
+443 
-451 KAQLDAAK
+451 
-459 KKLDEGY
+459 
-466 EELQDGKR
+466 
-474 KYREGVEELQ
+474 
-484 DGWKKYYEGIDELPK
+484 
-499 AYKKLKDGEKEYA
+499 
-512 DGLEEYEDA
+512 
-521 KREAEEKIAD
+521 
-531 AKKKLADARRKVAD
+531 
-545 IETCKWYILSRGYNP
+545 WYIQDRSGNP
-560 GYTGFGQDAD
+560 GYSDYSENTD
-570 RMANLASVFPVIFF
+570 RIAAVGDVFPLIFF
-584 LVAALVCLTTMTRM
+584 IVAALVCLTTMTRM
-598 VEEQRTQ
+598 VEEQRIEMGT
-605 IGLMKALGYGRWDI
+605 MKALGYGGWQI
-619 SKKYLCYGLF
+619 AMKY
-629 PSLAGS
+629 
-635 LLGIIIGH
+635 
-643 IVFPT
+643 
-648 MIYVS
+648 
-653 YQIMYEMPNI
+653 
-663 RLSLYPGICIWATI
+663 
-677 AAVACTTLSTLWAC
+677 AVYAMSAC
-691 ISTLTDSP
+691 ISGGVVGAIIGFKLFPYVIMKGYSIMYYLGKLETPYRADIAFMAIAAMAACTAAATFSACYASLKEVP
-699 ANLMRPKAP
+699 ATLMRPKAP

-766 SIIEK
+766 SIFGIIEK

-835 ESAGSMAGRINLHNG
+835 ESAESMAGRVSLHNG
-850 GAPVTLD
+850 GTPVTLD

-920 YNGFMGNL
+920 YNGLMGNL

-1034 VGLVFGKIMHLFVI
+1034 VGLLFGKIMHLFVI

-1073 TIAFSLIVNLLMRP
+1073 TIVFSLIVNLLMRP

>member
-1 VTALRKDLIREIKNS
+1 MNALTLKNLLREIKRTFT
-16 KNRFLSIAI
+16 KFLSIFAI
-25 LIALAVAFLSGLK
+25 CALGVAFFAGIR
-38 ATAPDMKNT
+38 ATSPDMKEAGDRLYNT
-47 GDEYLDKQQLMD
+47 YNLSD
-59 IQVLSTLGLTKG
+59 ISVISTSGLT
-71 DIKALGAQDNIE
+71 ADNIRDLE
-83 RAVGAYCIDA
+83 SIEGIRAVRASLFVDAMARGTGEKEKNLRLYSMPIKLKSEHVPLIDLIPDY
-93 WAGDLVAK
+93 GIDTSPE
-101 AYSIT
+101 YE
-106 DGMNLLTVTSGRMP
+106 MNGVEIVSGRMP
-120 ESPDECIVDKNL
+120 LNDTETALDYTLEGSLVKQLGDEITLTTSGGTVTLRVVGFIRSP
-132 LEKMKISVGD
+132 M
-142 SITIDPSDD
+142 
-151 YEDCL
+151 
-156 THKNFTIV
+156 
-164 GTAVSP
+164 
-170 YYISVERGSASI
+170 YISMFERGTSSI
-182 GSGNVRAYV
+182 GNGTSDGFAYASGNAISSLGTK
-191 YLPEGAFDLDYYT
+191 LPVMSLLNTYYT
-204 VAYAKVKGAQELTA
+204 RADIVISGKEGLSAYS
-218 FTDEYDDYIDDV
+218 DEY
-230 MDSLKDFGDRRAKLR
+230 
-245 YDDII
+245 
-250 DEAQGKI
+250 E
-257 DDAQKELDDKEK
+257 
-269 EADEK
+269 
-274 LSDAEQELKDA
+274 
-285 RRKLDKGWREYRDG
+285 
-299 KKELEESL
+299 
-307 PKLCDAECELAD
+307 
-319 ARQELIEGEQEY
+319 
-331 QKGLDEY
+331 
-338 NFGYAQYAENKR
+338 
-350 KLDAAKAQLDAA
+350 
-362 KQQLDAAKQI
+362 
-372 PDQIAKLEGDI
+372 
-383 TALEAQKKLL
+383 
-393 DPNDQEYKAIEARIT
+393 
-408 ELSAKKAALVSAS
+408 ALVNEVTDRIEDYAS
-421 MSDTEIAA
+421 TQSGT
-429 AQAKIDAGMAEYNA
+429 
-443 GKQELDAA
+443 
-451 KAQLDAAK
+451 
-459 KKLDEGY
+459 
-466 EELQDGKR
+466 
-474 KYREGVEELQ
+474 
-484 DGWKKYYEGIDELPK
+484 
-499 AYKKLKDGEKEYA
+499 
-512 DGLEEYEDA
+512 
-521 KREAEEKIAD
+521 
-531 AKKKLADARRKVAD
+531 
-545 IETCKWYILSRGYNP
+545 WYIQDRSGNP
-560 GYTGFGQDAD
+560 GYSDYSENTD
-570 RMANLASVFPVIFF
+570 RIAAVGDVFPLIFF
-584 LVAALVCLTTMTRM
+584 IVAALVCLTTMTRM
-598 VEEQRTQ
+598 VEEQRIEMGT
-605 IGLMKALGYGRWDI
+605 MKALGYGGWQI
-619 SKKYLCYGLF
+619 AMKY
-629 PSLAGS
+629 
-635 LLGIIIGH
+635 
-643 IVFPT
+643 
-648 MIYVS
+648 
-653 YQIMYEMPNI
+653 
-663 RLSLYPGICIWATI
+663 
-677 AAVACTTLSTLWAC
+677 AVYAMSAC
-691 ISTLTDSP
+691 ISGGVVGAIIGFKLFPYVIMKAYSIMYYLGKLETPYRADIAFMAIAAMAVCTAAATFSACYASLKEVP
-699 ANLMRPKAP
+699 ATLMRPKAP

-766 SIIEK
+766 SIFGIIEK

-827 SGVHLLGV
+827 NGVHLLGV
-835 ESAGSMAGRINLHNG
+835 ESAGSMAGRVSLHNG
-850 GAPVTLD
+850 GTPVTLD

-915 GKAMQ
+915 GKAML

>member
-1 VTALRKDLIREIKNS
+1 MNALTLKNLLREIKRTFT
-16 KNRFLSIAI
+16 KFLSIFAI
-25 LIALAVAFLSGLK
+25 CALGVAFFAGIR
-38 ATAPDMKNT
+38 ATSPDMKEAGDRLYNT
-47 GDEYLDKQQLMD
+47 YNLSD
-59 IQVLSTLGLTKG
+59 ISVISTSGLT
-71 DIKALGAQDNIE
+71 ADNIRDLE
-83 RAVGAYCIDA
+83 SIEGIRAVRASLFVDAMARGTGEKEKNLRLYSMPIKLKSEYVPLIDLIPDY
-93 WAGDLVAK
+93 GIDTSPE
-101 AYSIT
+101 YE
-106 DGMNLLTVTSGRMP
+106 MNGVEIVSGRMP
-120 ESPDECIVDKNL
+120 LNDTETALDYTLEGSLVKQLGDEITLTTSGGTVMLRVVGFIRSP
-132 LEKMKISVGD
+132 M
-142 SITIDPSDD
+142 
-151 YEDCL
+151 
-156 THKNFTIV
+156 
-164 GTAVSP
+164 
-170 YYISVERGSASI
+170 YISMFERGTSSI
-182 GSGNVRAYV
+182 GNGTSDGFAYASGNAISSLGTK
-191 YLPEGAFDLDYYT
+191 LPVMSLLNTYYT
-204 VAYAKVKGAQELTA
+204 RADIVISGKEGLSAYS
-218 FTDEYDDYIDDV
+218 DEY
-230 MDSLKDFGDRRAKLR
+230 
-245 YDDII
+245 
-250 DEAQGKI
+250 E
-257 DDAQKELDDKEK
+257 
-269 EADEK
+269 
-274 LSDAEQELKDA
+274 
-285 RRKLDKGWREYRDG
+285 
-299 KKELEESL
+299 
-307 PKLCDAECELAD
+307 
-319 ARQELIEGEQEY
+319 
-331 QKGLDEY
+331 
-338 NFGYAQYAENKR
+338 
-350 KLDAAKAQLDAA
+350 
-362 KQQLDAAKQI
+362 
-372 PDQIAKLEGDI
+372 
-383 TALEAQKKLL
+383 
-393 DPNDQEYKAIEARIT
+393 
-408 ELSAKKAALVSAS
+408 ALVNEVTDRIEDYAS
-421 MSDTEIAA
+421 TQSGT
-429 AQAKIDAGMAEYNA
+429 
-443 GKQELDAA
+443 
-451 KAQLDAAK
+451 
-459 KKLDEGY
+459 
-466 EELQDGKR
+466 
-474 KYREGVEELQ
+474 
-484 DGWKKYYEGIDELPK
+484 
-499 AYKKLKDGEKEYA
+499 
-512 DGLEEYEDA
+512 
-521 KREAEEKIAD
+521 
-531 AKKKLADARRKVAD
+531 
-545 IETCKWYILSRGYNP
+545 WYIQDRSGNP
-560 GYTGFGQDAD
+560 GYSDYSENTD
-570 RMANLASVFPVIFF
+570 RIAAVGDVFPLIFF
-584 LVAALVCLTTMTRM
+584 IVAALVCLTTMTRM
-598 VEEQRTQ
+598 VEEQRIEMGT
-605 IGLMKALGYGRWDI
+605 MKALGYGGWQI
-619 SKKYLCYGLF
+619 AMKY
-629 PSLAGS
+629 
-635 LLGIIIGH
+635 
-643 IVFPT
+643 
-648 MIYVS
+648 
-653 YQIMYEMPNI
+653 
-663 RLSLYPGICIWATI
+663 
-677 AAVACTTLSTLWAC
+677 AVYAMSAC
-691 ISTLTDSP
+691 ISGGVVGAIIGFKLFPYVIMKAYSIMYYLGKLETPYRADIAFMAIAAMAVCTAAATFSACYASLKEVP
-699 ANLMRPKAP
+699 ATLMRPKAP

-766 SIIEK
+766 SIFGIIEK

-835 ESAGSMAGRINLHNG
+835 ESAGSMAGRISLHNG

-920 YNGFMGNL
+920 YNGLMGNL

-944 LSDSRMYTVRTIGSI
+944 LSDSRMYTVRTIESI
-959 YDSVWDSLS
+959 YASVWDSLS

-1034 VGLVFGKIMHLFVI
+1034 VGLLFGKIMHLFVI

-1073 TIAFSLIVNLLMRP
+1073 TIVFSLIVNLLMRP

>member
-1 VTALRKDLIREIKNS
+1 MNALTLKNLLREIKRTFT
-16 KNRFLSIAI
+16 KFLSIFAI
-25 LIALAVAFLSGLK
+25 CALGVAFFAGIR
-38 ATAPDMKNT
+38 ATSPDMKEAGDRLYNT
-47 GDEYLDKQQLMD
+47 YNLSD
-59 IQVLSTLGLTKG
+59 ISVISTSGLT
-71 DIKALGAQDNIE
+71 ADNIRDLE
-83 RAVGAYCIDA
+83 SIEGIQAVRASLFVDAMARGTGEKEKNLRLYSMPIKLKSEYVPLIDLIPDY
-93 WAGDLVAK
+93 GIDTSPE
-101 AYSIT
+101 YE
-106 DGMNLLTVTSGRMP
+106 MNGVEIVSGRMP
-120 ESPDECIVDKNL
+120 LN
-132 LEKMKISVGD
+132 
-142 SITIDPSDD
+142 
-151 YEDCL
+151 
-156 THKNFTIV
+156 
-164 GTAVSP
+164 
-170 YYISVERGSASI
+170 
-182 GSGNVRAYV
+182 
-191 YLPEGAFDLDYYT
+191 
-204 VAYAKVKGAQELTA
+204 
-218 FTDEYDDYIDDV
+218 
-230 MDSLKDFGDRRAKLR
+230 
-245 YDDII
+245 
-250 DEAQGKI
+250 
-257 DDAQKELDDKEK
+257 
-269 EADEK
+269 
-274 LSDAEQELKDA
+274 
-285 RRKLDKGWREYRDG
+285 
-299 KKELEESL
+299 
-307 PKLCDAECELAD
+307 
-319 ARQELIEGEQEY
+319 
-331 QKGLDEY
+331 
-338 NFGYAQYAENKR
+338 
-350 KLDAAKAQLDAA
+350 
-362 KQQLDAAKQI
+362 
-372 PDQIAKLEGDI
+372 
-383 TALEAQKKLL
+383 
-393 DPNDQEYKAIEARIT
+393 
-408 ELSAKKAALVSAS
+408 
-421 MSDTEIAA
+421 DTEIALDNTLEGSLVKQLGDEITLTTSGGSVTLRVVGFIRSPMYISMFERGTSSIGNGTSDGFA
-429 AQAKIDAGMAEYNA
+429 YASGNA
-443 GKQELDAA
+443 ISSLGTKLPVMSLLNTYYTRADIVISGK
-451 KAQLDAAK
+451 
-459 KKLDEGY
+459 EG
-466 EELQDGKR
+466 LS
-474 KYREGVEELQ
+474 
-484 DGWKKYYEGIDELPK
+484 
-499 AYKKLKDGEKEYA
+499 AYSD
-512 DGLEEYEDA
+512 EYEALVNEVTD
-521 KREAEEKIAD
+521 R
-531 AKKKLADARRKVAD
+531 
-545 IETCKWYILSRGYNP
+545 IEDYASTQSGTWYIQDRSGNP
-560 GYTGFGQDAD
+560 GYSDYSENTD
-570 RMANLASVFPVIFF
+570 RIAAVGNVFPLIFF
-584 LVAALVCLTTMTRM
+584 IVAALVCLTTMTRM
-598 VEEQRTQ
+598 VEEQRIEMGT
-605 IGLMKALGYGRWDI
+605 MKALGYGGWQI
-619 SKKYLCYGLF
+619 AMKY
-629 PSLAGS
+629 
-635 LLGIIIGH
+635 
-643 IVFPT
+643 
-648 MIYVS
+648 
-653 YQIMYEMPNI
+653 
-663 RLSLYPGICIWATI
+663 
-677 AAVACTTLSTLWAC
+677 AVYAMSAC
-691 ISTLTDSP
+691 ISGGVVGAIIGFKLFPYVIMKGYSIMYYLGKLETPYRADIAFMAIAAMAVCTAAATFSACYASLKEVP
-699 ANLMRPKAP
+699 ATLMRPKAP

-715 LEKIPFIWK
+715 LEKMPFIWK

-766 SIIEK
+766 SIFGIIEK

-867 AETLSIKAG
+867 AETLSIKIG
-876 DEINMR
+876 DGINMR

-1034 VGLVFGKIMHLFVI
+1034 VGLLFGKIMHLFVI

>member
-1 VTALRKDLIREIKNS
+1 MNALTLKNLLREIKRTFT
-16 KNRFLSIAI
+16 KFLSIFAI
-25 LIALAVAFLSGLK
+25 CALGVAFFAGIR
-38 ATAPDMKNT
+38 ATSPDMKEAGDRLYNT
-47 GDEYLDKQQLMD
+47 YNLSD
-59 IQVLSTLGLTKG
+59 ISVISTSGLT
-71 DIKALGAQDNIE
+71 ADNIRDLE
-83 RAVGAYCIDA
+83 SIEGIQAVRASLFVDAMARGTGEKEKNLRLYSMPIKLKSEYAPLIDLIPDY
-93 WAGDLVAK
+93 GIDTSPE
-101 AYSIT
+101 YE
-106 DGMNLLTVTSGRMP
+106 MNGVEIVSGRMP
-120 ESPDECIVDKNL
+120 LN
-132 LEKMKISVGD
+132 
-142 SITIDPSDD
+142 
-151 YEDCL
+151 
-156 THKNFTIV
+156 
-164 GTAVSP
+164 
-170 YYISVERGSASI
+170 
-182 GSGNVRAYV
+182 
-191 YLPEGAFDLDYYT
+191 
-204 VAYAKVKGAQELTA
+204 
-218 FTDEYDDYIDDV
+218 
-230 MDSLKDFGDRRAKLR
+230 
-245 YDDII
+245 
-250 DEAQGKI
+250 
-257 DDAQKELDDKEK
+257 
-269 EADEK
+269 
-274 LSDAEQELKDA
+274 
-285 RRKLDKGWREYRDG
+285 
-299 KKELEESL
+299 
-307 PKLCDAECELAD
+307 
-319 ARQELIEGEQEY
+319 
-331 QKGLDEY
+331 
-338 NFGYAQYAENKR
+338 
-350 KLDAAKAQLDAA
+350 
-362 KQQLDAAKQI
+362 
-372 PDQIAKLEGDI
+372 
-383 TALEAQKKLL
+383 
-393 DPNDQEYKAIEARIT
+393 
-408 ELSAKKAALVSAS
+408 
-421 MSDTEIAA
+421 DTEIALDYTLEGSLVKQLGDEITLTTSGGTVTLRVVGFIRSPMYISMFERGTSSIGNGTSDGFA
-429 AQAKIDAGMAEYNA
+429 YASGNA
-443 GKQELDAA
+443 ISSLGTKLPVMSLLNTYYTRADIVISGK
-451 KAQLDAAK
+451 
-459 KKLDEGY
+459 EG
-466 EELQDGKR
+466 LS
-474 KYREGVEELQ
+474 
-484 DGWKKYYEGIDELPK
+484 
-499 AYKKLKDGEKEYA
+499 AYSD
-512 DGLEEYEDA
+512 EYEALVNEVTD
-521 KREAEEKIAD
+521 R
-531 AKKKLADARRKVAD
+531 
-545 IETCKWYILSRGYNP
+545 IEDYASTQSGTWYIQGRSGNP
-560 GYTGFGQDAD
+560 GYSDYSENTD
-570 RMANLASVFPVIFF
+570 RIAAVGDVFPLIFF
-584 LVAALVCLTTMTRM
+584 IVAALVCLTTMTRM
-598 VEEQRTQ
+598 VEEQRIEMGT
-605 IGLMKALGYGRWDI
+605 MKALGYGGWQI
-619 SKKYLCYGLF
+619 AMKY
-629 PSLAGS
+629 
-635 LLGIIIGH
+635 
-643 IVFPT
+643 
-648 MIYVS
+648 
-653 YQIMYEMPNI
+653 
-663 RLSLYPGICIWATI
+663 
-677 AAVACTTLSTLWAC
+677 AVYAMSAC
-691 ISTLTDSP
+691 ISGGVVGAIIGFKLFPYVIMKGYSIMYYLGKLETPYRADIAFMAIAAMAVCTAAATFSACYASLKEVP
-699 ANLMRPKAP
+699 ATLMRPKAP

-766 SIIEK
+766 SIFGIIEK

-818 ECKNGGRSQ
+818 ECKNGGKSQ

-882 TGGEDHLMRVIG
+882 TGGEDHFMRVIG

-944 LSDSRMYTVRTIGSI
+944 LSDSRMYTVRTIESI
-959 YDSVWDSLS
+959 YDSVRDSLS

-1015 EMYAYIF
+1015 EMYDYIF

-1034 VGLVFGKIMHLFVI
+1034 VGLLFGKIMHLFVI

-1073 TIAFSLIVNLLMRP
+1073 TIVFSLIVNLLMRP

>member
-1 VTALRKDLIREIKNS
+1 MNALTLKNLLREIKRTFT
-16 KNRFLSIAI
+16 KFLSIFAI
-25 LIALAVAFLSGLK
+25 CALGVAFFAGIR
-38 ATAPDMKNT
+38 ATSPDMKEAGDRLYNT
-47 GDEYLDKQQLMD
+47 YNLSD
-59 IQVLSTLGLTKG
+59 ISVISTSGLT
-71 DIKALGAQDNIE
+71 ADNIRDLE
-83 RAVGAYCIDA
+83 SIEGIQAVRASLFVDAMARGTDEKEKNLRLYSMPIKLKSEYAPLIDLIPDY
-93 WAGDLVAK
+93 GIDTSPE
-101 AYSIT
+101 YE
-106 DGMNLLTVTSGRMP
+106 MNGVEIVSGRMP
-120 ESPDECIVDKNL
+120 LNDTETALDYTLEGSLVKQLGDEITLTTSGGTVTLRVVGFIRSP
-132 LEKMKISVGD
+132 M
-142 SITIDPSDD
+142 
-151 YEDCL
+151 
-156 THKNFTIV
+156 
-164 GTAVSP
+164 
-170 YYISVERGSASI
+170 YISMFERGTSSI
-182 GSGNVRAYV
+182 GNGTSDGFAYASGNAISSLGTK
-191 YLPEGAFDLDYYT
+191 LPVMSLLNTYYT
-204 VAYAKVKGAQELTA
+204 RADIVISGKEGLSAYS
-218 FTDEYDDYIDDV
+218 DEY
-230 MDSLKDFGDRRAKLR
+230 
-245 YDDII
+245 
-250 DEAQGKI
+250 E
-257 DDAQKELDDKEK
+257 
-269 EADEK
+269 
-274 LSDAEQELKDA
+274 
-285 RRKLDKGWREYRDG
+285 
-299 KKELEESL
+299 
-307 PKLCDAECELAD
+307 
-319 ARQELIEGEQEY
+319 
-331 QKGLDEY
+331 
-338 NFGYAQYAENKR
+338 
-350 KLDAAKAQLDAA
+350 
-362 KQQLDAAKQI
+362 
-372 PDQIAKLEGDI
+372 
-383 TALEAQKKLL
+383 
-393 DPNDQEYKAIEARIT
+393 
-408 ELSAKKAALVSAS
+408 ALVNEVTDRIEDYAS
-421 MSDTEIAA
+421 TQSGT
-429 AQAKIDAGMAEYNA
+429 
-443 GKQELDAA
+443 
-451 KAQLDAAK
+451 
-459 KKLDEGY
+459 
-466 EELQDGKR
+466 
-474 KYREGVEELQ
+474 
-484 DGWKKYYEGIDELPK
+484 
-499 AYKKLKDGEKEYA
+499 
-512 DGLEEYEDA
+512 
-521 KREAEEKIAD
+521 
-531 AKKKLADARRKVAD
+531 
-545 IETCKWYILSRGYNP
+545 WYIQDRSGNP
-560 GYTGFGQDAD
+560 GYSDYSENTD
-570 RMANLASVFPVIFF
+570 RIAAVGDVFPLIFF
-584 LVAALVCLTTMTRM
+584 IVAALVCLTTMTRM
-598 VEEQRTQ
+598 VEEQRIEMGT
-605 IGLMKALGYGRWDI
+605 MKALGYGGWQI
-619 SKKYLCYGLF
+619 AMKY
-629 PSLAGS
+629 
-635 LLGIIIGH
+635 
-643 IVFPT
+643 
-648 MIYVS
+648 
-653 YQIMYEMPNI
+653 
-663 RLSLYPGICIWATI
+663 
-677 AAVACTTLSTLWAC
+677 AVYAMSAC
-691 ISTLTDSP
+691 ISGGVVGAIIGFKLFPYVIMKGYSIMYYLGKLETPYRADIAFMAIAAMAVCTAAATFSACYASLKEVP
-699 ANLMRPKAP
+699 ATLMRPKAP

-766 SIIEK
+766 SIFGIIEK

-818 ECKNGGRSQ
+818 ECKNSGRSQ

-835 ESAGSMAGRINLHNG
+835 ESAGRMAGRINLHNG

-867 AETLSIKAG
+867 AETLSIKIG
-876 DEINMR
+876 DGINMR

-894 VADNYVYHYVYITAA
+894 IADNYVYHYVYITAA

>member
-1 VTALRKDLIREIKNS
+1 MNALTLKNLLREIKRTFT
-16 KNRFLSIAI
+16 KFLSIFAI
-25 LIALAVAFLSGLK
+25 CALGVAFFAGIR
-38 ATAPDMKNT
+38 ATSPDMKEAGDRLYNT
-47 GDEYLDKQQLMD
+47 YNLSD
-59 IQVLSTLGLTKG
+59 ISVISTSGLT
-71 DIKALGAQDNIE
+71 ADNIRDLE
-83 RAVGAYCIDA
+83 SIEGIQAVRASLFVDAMARGTGEKEKNLRLYSMPIKLKSEYAPLIDLIPDY
-93 WAGDLVAK
+93 GIDTSPE
-101 AYSIT
+101 YE
-106 DGMNLLTVTSGRMP
+106 MNGVEIVSGRMP
-120 ESPDECIVDKNL
+120 LN
-132 LEKMKISVGD
+132 
-142 SITIDPSDD
+142 
-151 YEDCL
+151 
-156 THKNFTIV
+156 
-164 GTAVSP
+164 
-170 YYISVERGSASI
+170 
-182 GSGNVRAYV
+182 
-191 YLPEGAFDLDYYT
+191 
-204 VAYAKVKGAQELTA
+204 
-218 FTDEYDDYIDDV
+218 
-230 MDSLKDFGDRRAKLR
+230 
-245 YDDII
+245 
-250 DEAQGKI
+250 
-257 DDAQKELDDKEK
+257 
-269 EADEK
+269 
-274 LSDAEQELKDA
+274 
-285 RRKLDKGWREYRDG
+285 
-299 KKELEESL
+299 
-307 PKLCDAECELAD
+307 
-319 ARQELIEGEQEY
+319 
-331 QKGLDEY
+331 
-338 NFGYAQYAENKR
+338 
-350 KLDAAKAQLDAA
+350 
-362 KQQLDAAKQI
+362 
-372 PDQIAKLEGDI
+372 
-383 TALEAQKKLL
+383 
-393 DPNDQEYKAIEARIT
+393 
-408 ELSAKKAALVSAS
+408 
-421 MSDTEIAA
+421 DTEIALDNTLEGSLVKQLGDEITLTTSGGTVTLRVVGFIRSPMYISMFERGTSSIGNGTSDGFA
-429 AQAKIDAGMAEYNA
+429 YASGNA
-443 GKQELDAA
+443 ISSLGTKLPVMSLLNTYYTRADIVISGK
-451 KAQLDAAK
+451 
-459 KKLDEGY
+459 EG
-466 EELQDGKR
+466 LS
-474 KYREGVEELQ
+474 
-484 DGWKKYYEGIDELPK
+484 
-499 AYKKLKDGEKEYA
+499 AYSD
-512 DGLEEYEDA
+512 EYEALVNEVTDRIDDYA
-521 KREAEEKIAD
+521 S
-531 AKKKLADARRKVAD
+531 
-545 IETCKWYILSRGYNP
+545 TQSGTWYVQDRSGNP
-560 GYTGFGQDAD
+560 GYSDYSENTD
-570 RMANLASVFPVIFF
+570 RIAAVGDVFPLIFF
-584 LVAALVCLTTMTRM
+584 IVAALVCLTTMTRM
-598 VEEQRTQ
+598 VEEQRIEMGT
-605 IGLMKALGYGRWDI
+605 MKALGYGGWQI
-619 SKKYLCYGLF
+619 AMKY
-629 PSLAGS
+629 
-635 LLGIIIGH
+635 
-643 IVFPT
+643 
-648 MIYVS
+648 
-653 YQIMYEMPNI
+653 
-663 RLSLYPGICIWATI
+663 
-677 AAVACTTLSTLWAC
+677 AVYAMSAC
-691 ISTLTDSP
+691 ISGGVVGAIIGFKLFPYVIMKGYSIMYYLGKLETPYRADIAFMAIAAMAVCTAAATFSACYASLKEVP
-699 ANLMRPKAP
+699 ATLMRPKAP

-766 SIIEK
+766 SIFGIIEK

-835 ESAGSMAGRINLHNG
+835 ESAGSMAGRVSLHNG
-850 GAPVTLD
+850 GTPVTLD

-928 KDGLTDET
+928 KDGLTDGT

-959 YDSVWDSLS
+959 YDSVLDSLS

>member
-1 VTALRKDLIREIKNS
+1 MNALTLKNLLREIKRTFT
-16 KNRFLSIAI
+16 KFLSIFAI
-25 LIALAVAFLSGLK
+25 CALGVAFFAGIR
-38 ATAPDMKNT
+38 ATSPDMKEAGDRLYNT
-47 GDEYLDKQQLMD
+47 YNLSD
-59 IQVLSTLGLTKG
+59 ISVISTSGLT
-71 DIKALGAQDNIE
+71 ADNIRDLE
-83 RAVGAYCIDA
+83 SIEGIQAVRASLFVDAMARGTDEKEKNLRLYSMPIKLKSEYAPLIDLIPDY
-93 WAGDLVAK
+93 GIDTSPE
-101 AYSIT
+101 YE
-106 DGMNLLTVTSGRMP
+106 MNGVEIVSGRMP
-120 ESPDECIVDKNL
+120 LNDTETALDYTLEGSLVKQLGDEITLTTSGGTVTLRVVGFIRSP
-132 LEKMKISVGD
+132 M
-142 SITIDPSDD
+142 
-151 YEDCL
+151 
-156 THKNFTIV
+156 
-164 GTAVSP
+164 
-170 YYISVERGSASI
+170 YISMFERGTSSI
-182 GSGNVRAYV
+182 GNGTSDGFAYASGNAISSLGTK
-191 YLPEGAFDLDYYT
+191 LPVMSLLNTYYT
-204 VAYAKVKGAQELTA
+204 RADIVISGKEGLSAYS
-218 FTDEYDDYIDDV
+218 DEY
-230 MDSLKDFGDRRAKLR
+230 
-245 YDDII
+245 
-250 DEAQGKI
+250 E
-257 DDAQKELDDKEK
+257 
-269 EADEK
+269 
-274 LSDAEQELKDA
+274 
-285 RRKLDKGWREYRDG
+285 
-299 KKELEESL
+299 
-307 PKLCDAECELAD
+307 
-319 ARQELIEGEQEY
+319 
-331 QKGLDEY
+331 
-338 NFGYAQYAENKR
+338 
-350 KLDAAKAQLDAA
+350 
-362 KQQLDAAKQI
+362 
-372 PDQIAKLEGDI
+372 
-383 TALEAQKKLL
+383 
-393 DPNDQEYKAIEARIT
+393 
-408 ELSAKKAALVSAS
+408 ALVNEVTDRIEDYAS
-421 MSDTEIAA
+421 TQSGT
-429 AQAKIDAGMAEYNA
+429 
-443 GKQELDAA
+443 
-451 KAQLDAAK
+451 
-459 KKLDEGY
+459 
-466 EELQDGKR
+466 
-474 KYREGVEELQ
+474 
-484 DGWKKYYEGIDELPK
+484 
-499 AYKKLKDGEKEYA
+499 
-512 DGLEEYEDA
+512 
-521 KREAEEKIAD
+521 
-531 AKKKLADARRKVAD
+531 
-545 IETCKWYILSRGYNP
+545 WYIQDRSGNP
-560 GYTGFGQDAD
+560 GYSDYSENTD
-570 RMANLASVFPVIFF
+570 RIAAVGDVFPLIFF
-584 LVAALVCLTTMTRM
+584 IVAALVCLTTMTRM
-598 VEEQRTQ
+598 VEEQRIEMGT
-605 IGLMKALGYGRWDI
+605 MKALGYGGWQI
-619 SKKYLCYGLF
+619 AMKY
-629 PSLAGS
+629 
-635 LLGIIIGH
+635 
-643 IVFPT
+643 
-648 MIYVS
+648 
-653 YQIMYEMPNI
+653 
-663 RLSLYPGICIWATI
+663 
-677 AAVACTTLSTLWAC
+677 AVYAMSAC
-691 ISTLTDSP
+691 ISGGVVGAIIGFKLFPYVIMKGYSIMYYLGKLETPYRADIAFMAIAAMAVCTAAATFSACYASLKEVP
-699 ANLMRPKAP
+699 ATLMRPKAP

-766 SIIEK
+766 SIFGIIEK

-835 ESAGSMAGRINLHNG
+835 ESAESMAGRINLHNG

-867 AETLSIKAG
+867 AETLSIKVG

-920 YNGFMGNL
+920 YNGLMGNL

-1073 TIAFSLIVNLLMRP
+1073 TIVFSLIVNLLMRP

>member
-1 VTALRKDLIREIKNS
+1 MNALTLKNLLREIKRTFT
-16 KNRFLSIAI
+16 KFLSIFAI
-25 LIALAVAFLSGLK
+25 CALGVAFFAGIR
-38 ATAPDMKNT
+38 ATSPDMKEAGDRLYNT
-47 GDEYLDKQQLMD
+47 YNLSD
-59 IQVLSTLGLTKG
+59 ISVISTSGLT
-71 DIKALGAQDNIE
+71 ADNIRDLE
-83 RAVGAYCIDA
+83 SIEGIQAVRASLFVDAMARGTDEKEKNLRLYSMPIKLKSEYAPLIDLIPDY
-93 WAGDLVAK
+93 GIDTSPE
-101 AYSIT
+101 YE
-106 DGMNLLTVTSGRMP
+106 MNGVEIVSGRMP
-120 ESPDECIVDKNL
+120 LNDTETALDYTLEGSLVKQLGDEITLTTSGGTVTLRVVGFIRSP
-132 LEKMKISVGD
+132 M
-142 SITIDPSDD
+142 
-151 YEDCL
+151 
-156 THKNFTIV
+156 
-164 GTAVSP
+164 
-170 YYISVERGSASI
+170 YISMFERGTSSI
-182 GSGNVRAYV
+182 GNGTSDGFAYASGNAISSLGTK
-191 YLPEGAFDLDYYT
+191 LPVMSLLNTYYT
-204 VAYAKVKGAQELTA
+204 RADIVISGKEGLSAYS
-218 FTDEYDDYIDDV
+218 DEY
-230 MDSLKDFGDRRAKLR
+230 
-245 YDDII
+245 
-250 DEAQGKI
+250 E
-257 DDAQKELDDKEK
+257 
-269 EADEK
+269 
-274 LSDAEQELKDA
+274 
-285 RRKLDKGWREYRDG
+285 
-299 KKELEESL
+299 
-307 PKLCDAECELAD
+307 
-319 ARQELIEGEQEY
+319 
-331 QKGLDEY
+331 
-338 NFGYAQYAENKR
+338 
-350 KLDAAKAQLDAA
+350 
-362 KQQLDAAKQI
+362 
-372 PDQIAKLEGDI
+372 
-383 TALEAQKKLL
+383 
-393 DPNDQEYKAIEARIT
+393 
-408 ELSAKKAALVSAS
+408 ALVNEVTDRIEDYAS
-421 MSDTEIAA
+421 TQSGT
-429 AQAKIDAGMAEYNA
+429 
-443 GKQELDAA
+443 
-451 KAQLDAAK
+451 
-459 KKLDEGY
+459 
-466 EELQDGKR
+466 
-474 KYREGVEELQ
+474 
-484 DGWKKYYEGIDELPK
+484 
-499 AYKKLKDGEKEYA
+499 
-512 DGLEEYEDA
+512 
-521 KREAEEKIAD
+521 
-531 AKKKLADARRKVAD
+531 
-545 IETCKWYILSRGYNP
+545 WYIQDRSGNP
-560 GYTGFGQDAD
+560 GYSDYSENTD
-570 RMANLASVFPVIFF
+570 RIAAVGDVFPLIFF
-584 LVAALVCLTTMTRM
+584 IVAALVCLTTMTRM
-598 VEEQRTQ
+598 VEEQRIEMGT
-605 IGLMKALGYGRWDI
+605 MKALGYGGWQI
-619 SKKYLCYGLF
+619 AMKY
-629 PSLAGS
+629 
-635 LLGIIIGH
+635 
-643 IVFPT
+643 
-648 MIYVS
+648 
-653 YQIMYEMPNI
+653 
-663 RLSLYPGICIWATI
+663 
-677 AAVACTTLSTLWAC
+677 AVYAMSAC
-691 ISTLTDSP
+691 ISGGVVGAIIGFKLFPYVIMKGYSIMYYLGKLETPYRADIAFMAIAAMAVCTAAATFSACYASLKEVP
-699 ANLMRPKAP
+699 ATLMRPKAP

-715 LEKIPFIWK
+715 LEKMSFIWK

-766 SIIEK
+766 SIFGIIEK

-867 AETLSIKAG
+867 AETLSIKIG
-876 DEINMR
+876 DGINMR

-1073 TIAFSLIVNLLMRP
+1073 TITFSLIVNLLMRP

>member
-1 VTALRKDLIREIKNS
+1 MNALTLKNLLREIKRTFT
-16 KNRFLSIAI
+16 KFLSIFAI
-25 LIALAVAFLSGLK
+25 CALGVAFFAGIR
-38 ATAPDMKNT
+38 ATSPDMKEPGDRLYNT
-47 GDEYLDKQQLMD
+47 YNLSD
-59 IQVLSTLGLTKG
+59 ISVISTSGLT
-71 DIKALGAQDNIE
+71 ADNIRDLE
-83 RAVGAYCIDA
+83 SIEGIRAVRASLFVDAMARGTGEKEKNLRLYSMPIKLKSEYVPLIDLIPDY
-93 WAGDLVAK
+93 GIDTSPE
-101 AYSIT
+101 YE
-106 DGMNLLTVTSGRMP
+106 MNGVEIVSGRMP
-120 ESPDECIVDKNL
+120 LNDTETALDYTLEGSLVKQLGDEITLTTSGGTVMLRVVGFIRSP
-132 LEKMKISVGD
+132 M
-142 SITIDPSDD
+142 
-151 YEDCL
+151 
-156 THKNFTIV
+156 
-164 GTAVSP
+164 
-170 YYISVERGSASI
+170 YISMFERGTSSI
-182 GSGNVRAYV
+182 GNGTSDGFAYASGNAISSLGTK
-191 YLPEGAFDLDYYT
+191 LPVMSLLNTYYT
-204 VAYAKVKGAQELTA
+204 RADIVISGKEGLSAYS
-218 FTDEYDDYIDDV
+218 DEY
-230 MDSLKDFGDRRAKLR
+230 
-245 YDDII
+245 
-250 DEAQGKI
+250 E
-257 DDAQKELDDKEK
+257 
-269 EADEK
+269 
-274 LSDAEQELKDA
+274 
-285 RRKLDKGWREYRDG
+285 
-299 KKELEESL
+299 
-307 PKLCDAECELAD
+307 
-319 ARQELIEGEQEY
+319 
-331 QKGLDEY
+331 
-338 NFGYAQYAENKR
+338 
-350 KLDAAKAQLDAA
+350 
-362 KQQLDAAKQI
+362 
-372 PDQIAKLEGDI
+372 
-383 TALEAQKKLL
+383 
-393 DPNDQEYKAIEARIT
+393 
-408 ELSAKKAALVSAS
+408 ALVNEVTDRIEDYAS
-421 MSDTEIAA
+421 TQSGT
-429 AQAKIDAGMAEYNA
+429 
-443 GKQELDAA
+443 
-451 KAQLDAAK
+451 
-459 KKLDEGY
+459 
-466 EELQDGKR
+466 
-474 KYREGVEELQ
+474 
-484 DGWKKYYEGIDELPK
+484 
-499 AYKKLKDGEKEYA
+499 
-512 DGLEEYEDA
+512 
-521 KREAEEKIAD
+521 
-531 AKKKLADARRKVAD
+531 
-545 IETCKWYILSRGYNP
+545 WYIQDRSGNP
-560 GYTGFGQDAD
+560 GYSDYSENTD
-570 RMANLASVFPVIFF
+570 RIAAVGDVFPLIFF
-584 LVAALVCLTTMTRM
+584 IVAALVCLTTMTRM
-598 VEEQRTQ
+598 VEEQRIEMGT
-605 IGLMKALGYGRWDI
+605 MKALGYGGWQI
-619 SKKYLCYGLF
+619 AMKY
-629 PSLAGS
+629 
-635 LLGIIIGH
+635 
-643 IVFPT
+643 
-648 MIYVS
+648 
-653 YQIMYEMPNI
+653 
-663 RLSLYPGICIWATI
+663 
-677 AAVACTTLSTLWAC
+677 AVYAMSAC
-691 ISTLTDSP
+691 ISGGVVGAIIGFKLFPYVIMKAYSIMYYLGKLETPYRADIAFMAIAAMAVCTAAATFSACYASLKEVP
-699 ANLMRPKAP
+699 ATLMRPKAP

-715 LEKIPFIWK
+715 LERIPFIWK

-766 SIIEK
+766 SIFGIIEK

-835 ESAGSMAGRINLHNG
+835 ESAGSMAGRISLHNG

-920 YNGFMGNL
+920 YNGLMGNL

-944 LSDSRMYTVRTIGSI
+944 LSDSRMYTVRTIESI
-959 YDSVWDSLS
+959 YASVWDSLS

-1008 VLGFYDK
+1008 VIGFYDK

-1055 VMFVRSAKPLSY
+1055 VMFVRSTKPLSY

>member
-1 VTALRKDLIREIKNS
+1 MNALTLKNLLREIKRTFT
-16 KNRFLSIAI
+16 KFLSIFAI
-25 LIALAVAFLSGLK
+25 CALGVAFFAGIR
-38 ATAPDMKNT
+38 ATSPDMKEAGDRLYNT
-47 GDEYLDKQQLMD
+47 YNLSD
-59 IQVLSTLGLTKG
+59 ISVISTSGLT
-71 DIKALGAQDNIE
+71 ADNIRDLE
-83 RAVGAYCIDA
+83 SIEGIQAVRASLFVDAMARGMGEKEKNLRLYSMPIKLKSEYAPLIDLIPDY
-93 WAGDLVAK
+93 GIDTSPE
-101 AYSIT
+101 YE
-106 DGMNLLTVTSGRMP
+106 MNGVEIVSGRMP
-120 ESPDECIVDKNL
+120 LNDTETALDYTLEGSLVKQLGDEITLTTSGGTVTLRVVGFIRSP
-132 LEKMKISVGD
+132 M
-142 SITIDPSDD
+142 
-151 YEDCL
+151 
-156 THKNFTIV
+156 
-164 GTAVSP
+164 
-170 YYISVERGSASI
+170 YISMFERGTSSI
-182 GSGNVRAYV
+182 GNGTSDGFAYASGNAISSLGTK
-191 YLPEGAFDLDYYT
+191 LPVMSLLNTYYT
-204 VAYAKVKGAQELTA
+204 RADIVISGKEGLSAYS
-218 FTDEYDDYIDDV
+218 DEY
-230 MDSLKDFGDRRAKLR
+230 
-245 YDDII
+245 
-250 DEAQGKI
+250 E
-257 DDAQKELDDKEK
+257 
-269 EADEK
+269 
-274 LSDAEQELKDA
+274 
-285 RRKLDKGWREYRDG
+285 
-299 KKELEESL
+299 
-307 PKLCDAECELAD
+307 
-319 ARQELIEGEQEY
+319 
-331 QKGLDEY
+331 
-338 NFGYAQYAENKR
+338 
-350 KLDAAKAQLDAA
+350 
-362 KQQLDAAKQI
+362 
-372 PDQIAKLEGDI
+372 
-383 TALEAQKKLL
+383 
-393 DPNDQEYKAIEARIT
+393 
-408 ELSAKKAALVSAS
+408 ALVNEVTDRIEDYAS
-421 MSDTEIAA
+421 TQSGT
-429 AQAKIDAGMAEYNA
+429 
-443 GKQELDAA
+443 
-451 KAQLDAAK
+451 
-459 KKLDEGY
+459 
-466 EELQDGKR
+466 
-474 KYREGVEELQ
+474 
-484 DGWKKYYEGIDELPK
+484 
-499 AYKKLKDGEKEYA
+499 
-512 DGLEEYEDA
+512 
-521 KREAEEKIAD
+521 
-531 AKKKLADARRKVAD
+531 
-545 IETCKWYILSRGYNP
+545 WYIQDRSGNP
-560 GYTGFGQDAD
+560 GYSDYSENTD
-570 RMANLASVFPVIFF
+570 RIAAVGDVFPLIFF
-584 LVAALVCLTTMTRM
+584 IVAALVCLTTMTRM
-598 VEEQRTQ
+598 VEEQRIEMGT
-605 IGLMKALGYGRWDI
+605 MKALGYGGWQI
-619 SKKYLCYGLF
+619 AMKY
-629 PSLAGS
+629 
-635 LLGIIIGH
+635 
-643 IVFPT
+643 
-648 MIYVS
+648 
-653 YQIMYEMPNI
+653 
-663 RLSLYPGICIWATI
+663 
-677 AAVACTTLSTLWAC
+677 AAYAMSAC
-691 ISTLTDSP
+691 ISGGVVGAIIGFKLFPYVIMKGYSIMYYLGKLETPYRADIAFMAIAAMAVCTAAATFSACYASLKEVP
-699 ANLMRPKAP
+699 ATLMRPKAP

-715 LEKIPFIWK
+715 LEKIPFIWR

-766 SIIEK
+766 SIFGIIEK

-835 ESAGSMAGRINLHNG
+835 ESAGSMAGRVSLHNG

-867 AETLSIKAG
+867 AETLSIKVG

-915 GKAMQ
+915 GKAML

-959 YDSVWDSLS
+959 YASVWDSLS

-1073 TIAFSLIVNLLMRP
+1073 TIVFSLIVNLLMRP

>member
-1 VTALRKDLIREIKNS
+1 MNALTLKNLLREIKRTFT
-16 KNRFLSIAI
+16 KFLSIFAI
-25 LIALAVAFLSGLK
+25 CALGVAFFAGIR
-38 ATAPDMKNT
+38 ATSPDMKEAGDRLYNT
-47 GDEYLDKQQLMD
+47 YNLSD
-59 IQVLSTLGLTKG
+59 ISVISTSGLT
-71 DIKALGAQDNIE
+71 ADNIRDLE
-83 RAVGAYCIDA
+83 SIEGIQAVRASLFVDAMARGTGEKEKNLRLYSMPIKLKSEYAPLIDLIPDY
-93 WAGDLVAK
+93 GIDTSPE
-101 AYSIT
+101 YE
-106 DGMNLLTVTSGRMP
+106 MNGVEIVSGRMP
-120 ESPDECIVDKNL
+120 LNDTETALDYSLEGSLVKQLGDEITLTTSGGTVTLRVVGFIRSP
-132 LEKMKISVGD
+132 M
-142 SITIDPSDD
+142 
-151 YEDCL
+151 
-156 THKNFTIV
+156 
-164 GTAVSP
+164 
-170 YYISVERGSASI
+170 YISMFERGTSSI
-182 GSGNVRAYV
+182 GNGTSDGFAYASGNAISSLGTK
-191 YLPEGAFDLDYYT
+191 LPVMSLLNTYYT
-204 VAYAKVKGAQELTA
+204 RADIVISGKEGLSAYS
-218 FTDEYDDYIDDV
+218 DEY
-230 MDSLKDFGDRRAKLR
+230 
-245 YDDII
+245 
-250 DEAQGKI
+250 E
-257 DDAQKELDDKEK
+257 
-269 EADEK
+269 
-274 LSDAEQELKDA
+274 
-285 RRKLDKGWREYRDG
+285 
-299 KKELEESL
+299 
-307 PKLCDAECELAD
+307 
-319 ARQELIEGEQEY
+319 
-331 QKGLDEY
+331 
-338 NFGYAQYAENKR
+338 
-350 KLDAAKAQLDAA
+350 
-362 KQQLDAAKQI
+362 
-372 PDQIAKLEGDI
+372 
-383 TALEAQKKLL
+383 
-393 DPNDQEYKAIEARIT
+393 
-408 ELSAKKAALVSAS
+408 ALVNEVTDRIEDYAS
-421 MSDTEIAA
+421 TQSGT
-429 AQAKIDAGMAEYNA
+429 
-443 GKQELDAA
+443 
-451 KAQLDAAK
+451 
-459 KKLDEGY
+459 
-466 EELQDGKR
+466 
-474 KYREGVEELQ
+474 
-484 DGWKKYYEGIDELPK
+484 
-499 AYKKLKDGEKEYA
+499 
-512 DGLEEYEDA
+512 
-521 KREAEEKIAD
+521 
-531 AKKKLADARRKVAD
+531 
-545 IETCKWYILSRGYNP
+545 WYIQDRSGNP
-560 GYTGFGQDAD
+560 GYSDYSENTD
-570 RMANLASVFPVIFF
+570 RIAAVGDVFPLIFF
-584 LVAALVCLTTMTRM
+584 IVAALVCLTTMTRM
-598 VEEQRTQ
+598 VEEQRIEMGT
-605 IGLMKALGYGRWDI
+605 MKALGYGGWQI
-619 SKKYLCYGLF
+619 AMKY
-629 PSLAGS
+629 
-635 LLGIIIGH
+635 
-643 IVFPT
+643 
-648 MIYVS
+648 
-653 YQIMYEMPNI
+653 
-663 RLSLYPGICIWATI
+663 
-677 AAVACTTLSTLWAC
+677 AVYAMSAC
-691 ISTLTDSP
+691 ISGGVVGAIIGFKLFPYVIMKGYSIMYYLGKLETPYRADIAFMAIAAMAVCTAAATFSACYASLKEVP
-699 ANLMRPKAP
+699 ATLMRPKAP

-715 LEKIPFIWK
+715 LEKIPFIWR

-766 SIIEK
+766 SIFGIIEK

-835 ESAGSMAGRINLHNG
+835 ESAGSMAGRVSLHNG

-867 AETLSIKAG
+867 AETLSIKVG

-944 LSDSRMYTVRTIGSI
+944 LSDSRMYTVRTIESI
-959 YDSVWDSLS
+959 YASVWDSLS

-1034 VGLVFGKIMHLFVI
+1034 VGLLFGKIMHLFVI

-1073 TIAFSLIVNLLMRP
+1073 TIVFSLIVNLLMRP

>member
-1 VTALRKDLIREIKNS
+1 MNALTLKNLLREIKRTFT
-16 KNRFLSIAI
+16 KFLSIFAI
-25 LIALAVAFLSGLK
+25 CALGVAFFAGIR
-38 ATAPDMKNT
+38 ATSPDMKEAGDRLYNT
-47 GDEYLDKQQLMD
+47 YNLSD
-59 IQVLSTLGLTKG
+59 ISVISTSGLT
-71 DIKALGAQDNIE
+71 ADNIRDLE
-83 RAVGAYCIDA
+83 SIEGIQAVRASLFVDAMARGTGEKEKNLRLYSMPIKLKSEYAPLIDLIPDY
-93 WAGDLVAK
+93 GIDTSPE
-101 AYSIT
+101 YE
-106 DGMNLLTVTSGRMP
+106 MNGVEIVSGRMP
-120 ESPDECIVDKNL
+120 LN
-132 LEKMKISVGD
+132 
-142 SITIDPSDD
+142 
-151 YEDCL
+151 
-156 THKNFTIV
+156 
-164 GTAVSP
+164 
-170 YYISVERGSASI
+170 
-182 GSGNVRAYV
+182 
-191 YLPEGAFDLDYYT
+191 
-204 VAYAKVKGAQELTA
+204 
-218 FTDEYDDYIDDV
+218 
-230 MDSLKDFGDRRAKLR
+230 
-245 YDDII
+245 
-250 DEAQGKI
+250 
-257 DDAQKELDDKEK
+257 
-269 EADEK
+269 
-274 LSDAEQELKDA
+274 
-285 RRKLDKGWREYRDG
+285 
-299 KKELEESL
+299 
-307 PKLCDAECELAD
+307 
-319 ARQELIEGEQEY
+319 
-331 QKGLDEY
+331 
-338 NFGYAQYAENKR
+338 
-350 KLDAAKAQLDAA
+350 
-362 KQQLDAAKQI
+362 
-372 PDQIAKLEGDI
+372 
-383 TALEAQKKLL
+383 
-393 DPNDQEYKAIEARIT
+393 
-408 ELSAKKAALVSAS
+408 
-421 MSDTEIAA
+421 DTEIALDNTLEGSLVKQLGDEITLTTSGGTVTLRVVGFIRSPMYISMFERGTSSIGNGTSDGFA
-429 AQAKIDAGMAEYNA
+429 YASGNA
-443 GKQELDAA
+443 ISSLGTKLPVMSLLNTYYTRADIVISGK
-451 KAQLDAAK
+451 
-459 KKLDEGY
+459 EG
-466 EELQDGKR
+466 LS
-474 KYREGVEELQ
+474 
-484 DGWKKYYEGIDELPK
+484 
-499 AYKKLKDGEKEYA
+499 AYSD
-512 DGLEEYEDA
+512 EYEALVNEVTD
-521 KREAEEKIAD
+521 R
-531 AKKKLADARRKVAD
+531 
-545 IETCKWYILSRGYNP
+545 IEDYASTQSGTWYIQDRSGNP
-560 GYTGFGQDAD
+560 GYSDYSENTD
-570 RMANLASVFPVIFF
+570 RIAAVGDVFPLIFF
-584 LVAALVCLTTMTRM
+584 IVAALVCLTTMTRM
-598 VEEQRTQ
+598 VEEQRIEMGT
-605 IGLMKALGYGRWDI
+605 MKALGYGGWQI
-619 SKKYLCYGLF
+619 AMKY
-629 PSLAGS
+629 
-635 LLGIIIGH
+635 
-643 IVFPT
+643 
-648 MIYVS
+648 
-653 YQIMYEMPNI
+653 
-663 RLSLYPGICIWATI
+663 
-677 AAVACTTLSTLWAC
+677 AVYAMSAC
-691 ISTLTDSP
+691 ISGGVVGAIIGFKLFPYVIMKGYSIMYYLGKLETPYRADIAFMAIAAMAACTAAATFSACYASLKEVP
-699 ANLMRPKAP
+699 ATLMRPKAP

-766 SIIEK
+766 SIFGIIEK

-835 ESAGSMAGRINLHNG
+835 ESAESMGGRVSLHNG
-850 GAPVTLD
+850 GTPVTLD

-944 LSDSRMYTVRTIGSI
+944 LSDSRMYTVRTIESI
-959 YDSVWDSLS
+959 YASVWDSLS

-1034 VGLVFGKIMHLFVI
+1034 VGLLFGKIMHLFVI

>member
-1 VTALRKDLIREIKNS
+1 MNALTLKNLLREIKRTFT
-16 KNRFLSIAI
+16 KFLSIFAI
-25 LIALAVAFLSGLK
+25 CALGVAFFAGIR
-38 ATAPDMKNT
+38 ATSPDMKEAGDRLYNT
-47 GDEYLDKQQLMD
+47 YNLSD
-59 IQVLSTLGLTKG
+59 ISVISTSGLT
-71 DIKALGAQDNIE
+71 ADNIRDLE
-83 RAVGAYCIDA
+83 SIEGIQAVRASLFVDAMARGTGEKEKNLRLYSMPIKLKSEYAPLIDLIPDY
-93 WAGDLVAK
+93 GIDTSPE
-101 AYSIT
+101 YE
-106 DGMNLLTVTSGRMP
+106 MNGVEIVSGRMP
-120 ESPDECIVDKNL
+120 LNDTETALDYTLEGSLVKQLGDEITLTTSGGTVTLRVVGFIRSP
-132 LEKMKISVGD
+132 M
-142 SITIDPSDD
+142 
-151 YEDCL
+151 
-156 THKNFTIV
+156 
-164 GTAVSP
+164 
-170 YYISVERGSASI
+170 YISMFERGTSSI
-182 GSGNVRAYV
+182 GNGTSDGFAYASGNAISSLGTK
-191 YLPEGAFDLDYYT
+191 LPVMSLLNTYYT
-204 VAYAKVKGAQELTA
+204 RADIVISGKEGLSAYS
-218 FTDEYDDYIDDV
+218 DEY
-230 MDSLKDFGDRRAKLR
+230 
-245 YDDII
+245 
-250 DEAQGKI
+250 E
-257 DDAQKELDDKEK
+257 
-269 EADEK
+269 
-274 LSDAEQELKDA
+274 
-285 RRKLDKGWREYRDG
+285 
-299 KKELEESL
+299 
-307 PKLCDAECELAD
+307 
-319 ARQELIEGEQEY
+319 
-331 QKGLDEY
+331 
-338 NFGYAQYAENKR
+338 
-350 KLDAAKAQLDAA
+350 
-362 KQQLDAAKQI
+362 
-372 PDQIAKLEGDI
+372 
-383 TALEAQKKLL
+383 
-393 DPNDQEYKAIEARIT
+393 
-408 ELSAKKAALVSAS
+408 ALVNEVTDRIEDYAS
-421 MSDTEIAA
+421 TQSGT
-429 AQAKIDAGMAEYNA
+429 
-443 GKQELDAA
+443 
-451 KAQLDAAK
+451 
-459 KKLDEGY
+459 
-466 EELQDGKR
+466 
-474 KYREGVEELQ
+474 
-484 DGWKKYYEGIDELPK
+484 
-499 AYKKLKDGEKEYA
+499 
-512 DGLEEYEDA
+512 
-521 KREAEEKIAD
+521 
-531 AKKKLADARRKVAD
+531 
-545 IETCKWYILSRGYNP
+545 WYIQDRSGNP
-560 GYTGFGQDAD
+560 GYSDYSENTD
-570 RMANLASVFPVIFF
+570 RIAAVGDVFPLIFF
-584 LVAALVCLTTMTRM
+584 IVAALVCLTTMTRM
-598 VEEQRTQ
+598 VEEQRIEMGT
-605 IGLMKALGYGRWDI
+605 MKALGYGGWQI
-619 SKKYLCYGLF
+619 AMKY
-629 PSLAGS
+629 
-635 LLGIIIGH
+635 
-643 IVFPT
+643 
-648 MIYVS
+648 
-653 YQIMYEMPNI
+653 
-663 RLSLYPGICIWATI
+663 
-677 AAVACTTLSTLWAC
+677 AVYAMSAC
-691 ISTLTDSP
+691 ISGGVVGAIIGFKLFPYVIMKGYSIMYYLGKLETPYRADIAFMAIAAMAVCTAAATFSACYASLKEVP
-699 ANLMRPKAP
+699 ATLMRPKAP

-766 SIIEK
+766 SIFGIIEK

-818 ECKNGGRSQ
+818 ECKNGGKSQ

-835 ESAGSMAGRINLHNG
+835 ESAGSMGGRVSLHNG
-850 GAPVTLD
+850 GTPVTLD

-867 AETLSIKAG
+867 AETLSIKVG

-959 YDSVWDSLS
+959 YASVWDSLS

-1015 EMYAYIF
+1015 EMYDYIF

-1034 VGLVFGKIMHLFVI
+1034 VGLLFGKIMHLFVI

>member
-1 VTALRKDLIREIKNS
+1 MNALTLKNLLREIKRTFT
-16 KNRFLSIAI
+16 KFLSIFAI
-25 LIALAVAFLSGLK
+25 CALGVAFFAGIR
-38 ATAPDMKNT
+38 ATSPDMKEAGDRLYNT
-47 GDEYLDKQQLMD
+47 YNLSD
-59 IQVLSTLGLTKG
+59 ISVISTSGLT
-71 DIKALGAQDNIE
+71 ADNIRDLE
-83 RAVGAYCIDA
+83 SIEGIQAVRASLFVDAMARGTGEKEKNLRLYSMPIKLKSEYAPLIDLIPDY
-93 WAGDLVAK
+93 GIDTSPE
-101 AYSIT
+101 YE
-106 DGMNLLTVTSGRMP
+106 MNGVEIVSGRMP
-120 ESPDECIVDKNL
+120 LNDTETALDYTLEGSLVKQLGDEITLTTSGGTVTLRVVGFIRSP
-132 LEKMKISVGD
+132 M
-142 SITIDPSDD
+142 
-151 YEDCL
+151 
-156 THKNFTIV
+156 
-164 GTAVSP
+164 
-170 YYISVERGSASI
+170 YISMFERGTSSI
-182 GSGNVRAYV
+182 GNGTSDGFAYASGNAISSLGTK
-191 YLPEGAFDLDYYT
+191 LPVMSLLNTYYT
-204 VAYAKVKGAQELTA
+204 RADIVISGKEGLSAYS
-218 FTDEYDDYIDDV
+218 DEY
-230 MDSLKDFGDRRAKLR
+230 
-245 YDDII
+245 
-250 DEAQGKI
+250 E
-257 DDAQKELDDKEK
+257 
-269 EADEK
+269 
-274 LSDAEQELKDA
+274 
-285 RRKLDKGWREYRDG
+285 
-299 KKELEESL
+299 
-307 PKLCDAECELAD
+307 
-319 ARQELIEGEQEY
+319 
-331 QKGLDEY
+331 
-338 NFGYAQYAENKR
+338 
-350 KLDAAKAQLDAA
+350 
-362 KQQLDAAKQI
+362 
-372 PDQIAKLEGDI
+372 
-383 TALEAQKKLL
+383 
-393 DPNDQEYKAIEARIT
+393 
-408 ELSAKKAALVSAS
+408 ALVNEVTDRIEDYAS
-421 MSDTEIAA
+421 TQSGT
-429 AQAKIDAGMAEYNA
+429 
-443 GKQELDAA
+443 
-451 KAQLDAAK
+451 
-459 KKLDEGY
+459 
-466 EELQDGKR
+466 
-474 KYREGVEELQ
+474 
-484 DGWKKYYEGIDELPK
+484 
-499 AYKKLKDGEKEYA
+499 
-512 DGLEEYEDA
+512 
-521 KREAEEKIAD
+521 
-531 AKKKLADARRKVAD
+531 
-545 IETCKWYILSRGYNP
+545 WYIQDRSGNP
-560 GYTGFGQDAD
+560 GYSDYSENTD
-570 RMANLASVFPVIFF
+570 RIAAVGDVFPLIFF
-584 LVAALVCLTTMTRM
+584 IVAALVCLTTMTRM
-598 VEEQRTQ
+598 VEEQRIEMGT
-605 IGLMKALGYGRWDI
+605 MKALGYGGWQI
-619 SKKYLCYGLF
+619 AMKY
-629 PSLAGS
+629 
-635 LLGIIIGH
+635 
-643 IVFPT
+643 
-648 MIYVS
+648 
-653 YQIMYEMPNI
+653 
-663 RLSLYPGICIWATI
+663 
-677 AAVACTTLSTLWAC
+677 AVYAMSAC
-691 ISTLTDSP
+691 ISGGVVGAIIGFKLFPYVIMKGYSIMYYLGKLETPYRADIAFMAIAAMAVCTAAATFSACYASLKEVP
-699 ANLMRPKAP
+699 ATLMRPKAP

-766 SIIEK
+766 SIFGIIEK

-882 TGGEDHLMRVIG
+882 TGGEDHFMRVIG

-1073 TIAFSLIVNLLMRP
+1073 TIVFSLIVNLLMRP